1 MFLRSL
7 TLSGFKSFADT
18 TTLAFEPGVTVVVGP
33 NGSGKSNVVDAIAW
47 VLGAQGP
54 RTLRGQRMDDVVF
67 AGTDRR
73 TALGRALVTL
83 VIDNESQT
91 LPTQTAEVAITR
103 TLFRSGESEY
113 ALNGTPC
120 RLLDLQE
127 LLNDAGVGRQQHII
141 VAQGQITGVLA
152 ARPEER
158 RALIEE
164 AAGVLKFRRR
174 KERAERRLEGTE
186 ANVTRLVD
194 LQRELRRQLRPLE
207 RQATA
212 ARRHREI
219 SAELAG
225 LQLYNAGRR
234 LAAHHQAQSAS
245 DARRVDF
252 AAQQDAVAS
261 SIADIDRAID
271 DAQSQLAELTA
282 EPADRLSRVASL
294 SERARGLIGQTY
306 ERMRSVERE
315 RNALLDSDVV
325 VTLTDEHARVTAELA
340 SLDAAGVSA
349 AASVELAVGAK
360 SGVGDAGEVDEAA
373 ASAATEA
380 HREAEARLETA
391 AATLSRADEQQRNAA
406 EELQHWIGRF
416 EALAS
421 AVAAAR
427 TDSGIAVLDGVAG
440 VVGVL
445 DDLVTIDDGWEAA
458 AEAAADGALSAVVV
472 RDDSA
477 ASAALAALADGETN
491 GSVIS
496 LAKLGGAR
504 DPSRRNGK
512 PPSPAEPAG
521 EAVVRAAREPGASEH
536 GAQQRATAG
545 AGSAVSHLASWTEPA
560 GEFVRPHVQVVPDA
574 PQEHRAELEALLDAV
589 VGAAICVP
597 GDWSSAYD
605 RAMAARD
612 AGVMG
617 AAVDAV
623 FVTASGDR
631 FGPHRWRIGSTGPA
645 AATAALDVARARID
659 ELTHRQQAAAA
670 AWTSARRAHHA
681 ALEASREAQRTAENL
696 RRRAATAAAQQ
707 AARHQAFED
716 RAAAQEQR
724 RSVLSERLGTIARRL
739 KGHESSRAAASARLE
754 RAEAIVSGLDR
765 LALLLSER
773 RQRLDAE
780 AKRLRSRN
788 EARIELVRQ
797 LTERLD
803 ALRRERD
810 ADLSRQEHLRTE
822 LAALDVADAE
832 RRTKRDALVEMLR
845 TEFSADPAAALAAPP
860 PPLPDGVTAIA
871 HERTLRA
878 DLNRLGPVN
887 PLALSEYEA
896 ASERFEFVAT
906 QLADVRNSRRELHKV
921 IRAIDAEIVAT
932 FAAAF
937 EDVARNFAELFGTLF
952 PGGTGKLSLTDP
964 QELLTSGVELDVRP
978 AGKHIGR
985 LSLLSGGER
994 SLVALAYLFAVFRS
1008 RPSPFY
1014 VLDEVEAAL
1023 DDVNLQRFLD
1033 LVAEFRRESQLI
1045 IVSHQRRTMESA
1057 DVLYG
1062 VSMPPGGSSMVVSER
1077 PSHAAALVAADG
1089 PLGFDESSSELLGE
1103 PATTPG

>member
-18 TTLAFEPGVTVVVGP
+18 ATLTFEPGVTVVVGP

-54 RTLRGQRMDDVVF
+54 RALRGQRMDDVVF

-73 TALGRALVTL
+73 TALGRAQVTL

-141 VAQGQITGVLA
+141 VAQGQIEQVLA

-207 RQATA
+207 RQAAA
-212 ARRHREI
+212 ARRYQEI
-219 SAELAG
+219 SAELVE
-225 LQLYNAGRR
+225 LQLYNAGRE
-234 LAAHHQAQSAS
+234 LAAHQGAQRES
-245 DARRVDF
+245 DARRVTLT
-252 AAQQDAVAS
+252 AQQEAAAAS
-261 SIADIDRAID
+261 ISDIDGAID
-271 DAQSQLAELTA
+271 DAQSQLAQLTA
-282 EPADRLSRVASL
+282 EPADRLPRVVSL

-325 VTLTDEHARVTAELA
+325 VTLTDEHARVSAELA
-340 SLDAAGVSA
+340 DIDVASA
-349 AASVELAVGAK
+349 QAAS
-360 SGVGDAGEVDEAA
+360 SGDPADDAGSQTGDGADVHTAEQ
-373 ASAATEA
+373 A
-380 HREAEARLETA
+380 HAEAEERLA
-391 AATLSRADEQQRNAA
+391 AATASLSQADEHQRGTA

-427 TDSGIAVLDGVAG
+427 TDSGIAALDGVTG

-445 DDLVTIDDGWEAA
+445 GDLVTIEGGWEAA

-472 RDDSA
+472 RDDRA
-477 ASAALAALADGETN
+477 AAAALAALADGDSH

-496 LAKLGGAR
+496 LDKL
-504 DPSRRNGK
+504 P
-512 PPSPAEPAG
+512 
-521 EAVVRAAREPGASEH
+521 AAREPSRQA
-536 GAQQRATAG
+536 AG
-545 AGSAVSHLASWTEPA
+545 
-560 GEFVRPHVQVVPDA
+560 GEFVRPHLQVAADA
-574 PQEHRAELEALLDAV
+574 PDWCRNELEMLLDAV
-589 VGAAICVP
+589 VDEATCVP

-605 RAMAARD
+605 RALADRE
-612 AGVMG
+612 
-617 AAVDAV
+617 AV

-631 FGPHRWRIGSTGPA
+631 FGPRRWRIGSTGPA
-645 AATAALDVARARID
+645 AATAALDHARGRID
-659 ELTHRQQAAAA
+659 ELTHDHRQAAAA
-670 AWTSARRAHHA
+670 WASAQQAHGA
-681 ALEASREAQRTAENL
+681 ALDGFQQAQRAAEAL
-696 RRRAATAAAQQ
+696 RRRVAAAAARQAAQAQAAHERAAAQQ
-707 AARHQAFED
+707 
-716 RAAAQEQR
+716 QR
-724 RSVLSERLGTIARRL
+724 QSALAERLEAISQRL
-739 KGHESSRAAASARLE
+739 AGHQSSHAAASARLD
-754 RAEAIVSGLDR
+754 RAEVIVSALDR
-765 LALLLSER
+765 LALLLSQH
-773 RQRLDAE
+773 RQHLDAE
-780 AKRLRSRN
+780 ARHLRSRH
-788 EARIELVRQ
+788 EARTELVRQ

-803 ALRRERD
+803 ALRHERD
-810 ADLSRQEHLRTE
+810 AAAARQEQLRTE

-832 RRTKRDALVEMLR
+832 RRTKRDALISALR
-845 TEFSADPAAALAAPP
+845 EEFDADPATALAASP
-860 PPLPDGVTAIA
+860 PPLPDGVTASA
-871 HERTLRA
+871 HERALRA

-887 PLALSEYEA
+887 PLALSEYEE

-921 IRAIDAEIVAT
+921 IRAIDAEIIAT
-932 FAAAF
+932 FADAF
-937 EDVARNFAELFGTLF
+937 EDVARNFAELFSTLF
-952 PGGTGKLSLTDP
+952 PGGTGRLSLTDP
-964 QELLTSGVELDVRP
+964 EELLTCGVELDVRP
-978 AGKHIGR
+978 AGKRIGR

-1062 VSMPPGGSSMVVSER
+1062 VSMPPGGSSVVVSER
-1077 PSHAAALVAADG
+1077 PSQAAALIAAGGSPGSEG
-1089 PLGFDESSSELLGE
+1089 PPPERPESEQLESEHGRE
-1103 PATTPG
+1103 PATAPR

>member
-18 TTLAFEPGVTVVVGP
+18 ATLAFEPGVTVVVGP

-54 RTLRGQRMDDVVF
+54 RALRGQRMDDVVF

-73 TALGRALVTL
+73 TALGRAQVTL
-83 VIDNESQT
+83 VIDNESRT

-141 VAQGQITGVLA
+141 VAQGQIEQVLA

-212 ARRHREI
+212 ARRHQEL
-219 SAELAG
+219 SAELAE
-225 LQLYNAGRR
+225 LQLYNAGRE
-234 LAAHHQAQSAS
+234 LAAHQGAQSAS
-245 DARRVDF
+245 DARRVEF
-252 AAQQDAVAS
+252 AARQEAAAAS
-261 SIADIDRAID
+261 ISDIDGAID
-271 DAQSQLAELTA
+271 DAQSQLAQLTA
-282 EPADRLSRVASL
+282 EPADRLPRVVSL

-325 VTLTDEHARVTAELA
+325 VTLTDEHARVSAELA
-340 SLDAAGVSA
+340 EIDAAPVQD
-349 AASVELAVGAK
+349 ASSGDLPDETGANAV
-360 SGVGDAGEVDEAA
+360 DAGEAAGAAQSGPSPGGSGPGGDAAEAA
-373 ASAATEA
+373 AAMDTADAACA
-380 HREAEARLETA
+380 EAEERATA
-391 AATLSRADEQQRNAA
+391 AAAALSQADEHQRNAA

-427 TDSGIAVLDGVAG
+427 TDSGIAALDGADG

-445 DDLVTIDDGWEAA
+445 GDLVAIDDGWEAA

-477 ASAALAALADGETN
+477 AAAALAALADGDAS

-496 LAKLGGAR
+496 LGTL
-504 DPSRRNGK
+504 
-512 PPSPAEPAG
+512 PAG
-521 EAVVRAAREPGASEH
+521 PDPARRTGGSAPD
-536 GAQQRATAG
+536 AG
-545 AGSAVSHLASWTEPA
+545 AT
-560 GEFVRPHVQVVPDA
+560 GEFVRPHLRVAADA
-574 PQEHRAELEALLDAV
+574 PDWCRNELETLLDAI

-605 RAMAARD
+605 RALAER
-612 AGVMG
+612 
-617 AAVDAV
+617 DAV
-623 FVTASGDR
+623 FVTANGDR
-631 FGPHRWRIGSTGPA
+631 FGPRRWRIGSTGPA
-645 AATAALDVARARID
+645 AATAALDQARAQID
-659 ELTHRQQAAAA
+659 ELTNRHRQAAAA
-670 AWTSARRAHHA
+670 WSSAQQTHRT
-681 ALEASREAQRTAENL
+681 ALDALQQAQRTAETL
-696 RRRAATAAAQQ
+696 RRRAEAVAARQAAQAQ
-707 AARHQAFED
+707 ATED
-716 RAAAQEQR
+716 RAAAQQR
-724 RSVLSERLGTIARRL
+724 RRSALAERLQAISQRL
-739 KGHESSRAAASARLE
+739 AGHESSHAAASARLD
-754 RAEAIVSGLDR
+754 RAEVIVSGLDR
-765 LALLLSER
+765 LALLLSQR

-780 AKRLRSRN
+780 ARHLRSRH
-788 EARIELVRQ
+788 EARTELVRQ

-803 ALRRERD
+803 ALRHERD
-810 ADLSRQEHLRTE
+810 AAAARLEQLRTE

-832 RRTKRDALVEMLR
+832 RRTKRAALISALR
-845 TEFSADPAAALAAPP
+845 ADFDADPATALAASP
-860 PPLPDGVTAIA
+860 PPLPDGVTAAA
-871 HERTLRA
+871 HERALRA

-887 PLALSEYEA
+887 PLALSEYEE

-921 IRAIDAEIVAT
+921 IRAIDAEIMAT
-932 FAAAF
+932 FADAF

-952 PGGTGKLSLTDP
+952 PGGTGRLSLTDP
-964 QELLTSGVELDVRP
+964 EELLTCGVELDVRP
-978 AGKHIGR
+978 VGKRIGR

-1062 VSMPPGGSSMVVSER
+1062 VSMPPGGSSVVVSER
-1077 PSHAAALVAADG
+1077 PSQAAALIAAGGLPG
-1089 PLGFDESSSELLGE
+1089 PEESLPEQPEPEHGRE
-1103 PATTPG
+1103 PATAPR

>member
-7 TLSGFKSFADT
+7 TLAGFKSFAEAA
-18 TTLAFEPGVTVVVGP
+18 TLSFEPGVTVVVGP

-54 RTLRGQRMDDVVF
+54 RALRGQRMDDVVF

-73 TALGRALVTL
+73 TALGRAQVTL

-141 VAQGQITGVLA
+141 VAQGQITQVLA

-212 ARRHREI
+212 ARRHQEL
-219 SAELAG
+219 SAELAD
-225 LQLYNAGRR
+225 LRLYNAGRE
-234 LAAHHQAQSAS
+234 LAAYQQAQSAS
-245 DARRVDF
+245 DSRRTELG
-252 AAQQDAVAS
+252 AQQHAAAAS
-261 SIADIDRAID
+261 MSDIDGAID
-271 DAQSQLAELTA
+271 DAQSQLAQLTA
-282 EPADRLSRVASL
+282 EPSDRLSRVASL

-325 VTLTDEHARVTAELA
+325 ATLTDEHARVSAELA
-340 SLDAAGVSA
+340 ELDAAPGQTA
-349 AASVELAVGAK
+349 P
-360 SGVGDAGEVDEAA
+360 SGRPQGQADPGTGDAADADAA
-373 ASAATEA
+373 VQA
-380 HREAEARLETA
+380 HTEAEARLGA
-391 AATLSRADEQQRNAA
+391 AAAAMSDADERQRNAA

-427 TDSGIAVLDGVAG
+427 TDSGIAALDGVAG
-440 VVGVL
+440 VAGVL
-445 DDLVTIDDGWEAA
+445 GDLVTIDDGWEAA
-458 AEAAADGALSAVVV
+458 VEAAADGALSAAVV

-477 ASAALAALADGETN
+477 AAAALAALADREAS

-496 LAKLGGAR
+496 L
-504 DPSRRNGK
+504 DT
-512 PPSPAEPAG
+512 PPAAG
-521 EAVVRAAREPGASEH
+521 EQRPRDRALPDDVSPDDASPDDASPDEALTGDALAGDALPGDPLPS
-536 GAQQRATAG
+536 
-545 AGSAVSHLASWTEPA
+545 
-560 GEFVRPHVQVVPDA
+560 GELVRPHVQAAPDA
-574 PQEHRAELEALLDAV
+574 PEWCRAALETLLDAV
-589 VGAAICVP
+589 VGAAVCVP
-597 GDWSSAYD
+597 GDWRSAYD
-605 RAMAARD
+605 RALAARD
-612 AGVMG
+612 G
-617 AAVDAV
+617 AAV
-623 FVTASGDR
+623 FVTAGGDR
-631 FGPHRWRIGSTGPA
+631 FGPRRWRIGSTGPA
-645 AATAALDVARARID
+645 AATAALDQARTRID
-659 ELTHRQQAAAA
+659 ELTHDHREAAA
-670 AWTSARRAHHA
+670 AWTSAQSAHRA
-681 ALEASREAQRTAENL
+681 ALDAAQQAQRTAETL
-696 RRRAATAAAQQ
+696 RRRVATAAARQ
-707 AARHQAFED
+707 AAQAQASQD
-716 RAAAQEQR
+716 RAAAQQR
-724 RSVLSERLGTIARRL
+724 RRAALTERLEAISQRL
-739 KGHESSRAAASARLE
+739 AGHERSRAAASTRLA
-754 RAEAIVSGLDR
+754 RAEAIVSALDR
-765 LALLLSER
+765 LALLLSQR

-780 AKRLRSRN
+780 ARRLRSRH
-788 EARIELVRQ
+788 EARTELVRQ
-797 LTERLD
+797 LTQRLD
-803 ALRRERD
+803 ALRHEREAAAAAQEQLR
-810 ADLSRQEHLRTE
+810 AD

-832 RRTKRDALVEMLR
+832 RRTKRDAVITALR
-845 TEFSADPAAALAAPP
+845 TEFDAEPATALAAAP
-860 PPLPDGVTAIA
+860 PPLPDGVTASA

-896 ASERFEFVAT
+896 ASERFEFVAA
-906 QLADVRNSRRELHKV
+906 QLADVRDSRRELHKV

-932 FAAAF
+932 FAEAF

-952 PGGTGKLSLTDP
+952 PGGTGRLSLTEP
-964 QELLTSGVELDVRP
+964 EELLTTGVELDVRP
-978 AGKHIGR
+978 AGKRVGR

-1062 VSMPPGGSSMVVSER
+1062 VSMPPGGSSVVISER
-1077 PSHAAALVAADG
+1077 PERAA
-1089 PLGFDESSSELLGE
+1089 ELLGE
-1103 PATTPG
+1103 PASAQAAESAPASSAEHATAPR

>member
-1 MFLRSL
+1 M
-7 TLSGFKSFADT
+7 
-18 TTLAFEPGVTVVVGP
+18 LAFEPGVTVVVGP
-33 NGSGKSNVVDAIAW
+33 NGSGKSNVVDGIAW

-54 RTLRGQRMDDVVF
+54 RALRGQRMDDVVF
-67 AGTDRR
+67 AGTERR
-73 TALGRALVTL
+73 AALGRAQVTL
-83 VIDNESQT
+83 VIDNESRT

-141 VAQGQITGVLA
+141 VAQGQIEQVLA

-207 RQATA
+207 RQADA
-212 ARRHREI
+212 ARRHREL
-219 SAELAG
+219 SAELAE
-225 LQLYNAGRR
+225 LQLYNAGRE
-234 LAAHHQAQSAS
+234 LAAHHQEQSAS
-245 DARRVDF
+245 ETRRAEF
-252 AAQQDAVAS
+252 AAQQEAVAA
-261 SIADIDRAID
+261 SISDIDGAVD
-271 DAQSQLAELTA
+271 EAQSQLTQLTA
-282 EPADRLSRVASL
+282 EPGDRLPRVASL

-306 ERMRSVERE
+306 ERLRSVERE

-325 VTLTDEHARVTAELA
+325 ATLTDEHARVSAELA
-340 SLDAAGVSA
+340 ELDAAPAESA
-349 AASVELAVGAK
+349 SSGAPQ
-360 SGVGDAGEVDEAA
+360 GETDPGADDDAA
-373 ASAATEA
+373 ASAAEEA
-380 HREAEARLETA
+380 RAEAEERLTAA
-391 AATLSRADEQQRNAA
+391 AATLSQADEHQRSAA

-427 TDSGIAVLDGVAG
+427 TDSGVAALEGVTG
-440 VVGVL
+440 IVGVL
-445 DDLVTIDDGWEAA
+445 GDLVTIDDGWEAA
-458 AEAAADGALSAVVV
+458 VEAAADGILSAVVV

-477 ASAALAALADGETN
+477 AAAALAALADADAS

-496 LAKLGGAR
+496 LGKLPAAAG
-504 DPSRRNGK
+504 PSG
-512 PPSPAEPAG
+512 PPEGPAHDAEPA
-521 EAVVRAAREPGASEH
+521 ARNAREPVSNDP
-536 GAQQRATAG
+536 
-545 AGSAVSHLASWTEPA
+545 VSHEPEKA
-560 GEFVRPHVQVVPDA
+560 GLEPSGEHVRPHVQVAAGAPSWCADA
-574 PQEHRAELEALLDAV
+574 LAALLDAV
-589 VGAAICVP
+589 VGDAICVP
-597 GDWSSAYD
+597 GDWSRAYD
-605 RAMAARD
+605 RALAARGSSD
-612 AGVMG
+612 T
-617 AAVDAV
+617 V
-623 FVTASGDR
+623 FVTAAGDR
-631 FGPHRWRIGSTGPA
+631 FGPRRWRIGSSGPA
-645 AATAALDVARARID
+645 AAAAALDHARAQID
-659 ELTHRQQAAAA
+659 ALTRDHRQAAAA
-670 AWTSARRAHHA
+670 WASAREAHRAA
-681 ALEASREAQRTAENL
+681 RDACEQAQRTAETL
-696 RRRAATAAAQQ
+696 RQRVAAAAARQ
-707 AARHQAFED
+707 AAQAQASQD
-716 RAAAQEQR
+716 RAAAQRRR
-724 RSVLSERLGTIARRL
+724 RSALTERLAAISQRL
-739 KGHESSRAAASARLE
+739 AGHESSRADASARLD
-754 RAEAIVSGLDR
+754 RAEVIVSGLDR
-765 LALLLSER
+765 LATLLSQR
-773 RQRLDAE
+773 RQHLDAE
-780 AKRLRSRN
+780 ARRLRSRH
-788 EARIELVRQ
+788 EARTELVRQ

-803 ALRRERD
+803 ALRHERD
-810 ADLSRQEHLRTE
+810 AAATRQEQLRTE

-832 RRTKRDALVEMLR
+832 RRTKRDALISVLR
-845 TEFSADPAAALAAPP
+845 ADFDADPATALAASP
-860 PPLPDGVTAIA
+860 PPLPDGVTAAA

-887 PLALSEYEA
+887 PLALSEYEE
-896 ASERFEFVAT
+896 ASERFEFVAA

-921 IRAIDAEIVAT
+921 IRAIDAEIIAT
-932 FAAAF
+932 FADAF

-952 PGGTGKLSLTDP
+952 PGGTGRLSLTDP
-964 QELLTSGVELDVRP
+964 EELLTCGVELDVRP
-978 AGKHIGR
+978 AGKRVGR

-1062 VSMPPGGSSMVVSER
+1062 VSMPPGGSSVVVSER
-1077 PSHAAALVAADG
+1077 PSQAAALIAAGG
-1089 PLGFDESSSELLGE
+1089 PPAAGEPRPEEPESEHGRE
-1103 PATTPG
+1103 PATAPR

>member
-18 TTLAFEPGVTVVVGP
+18 ATLTFEPGVTVVVGP

-54 RTLRGQRMDDVVF
+54 RALRGQRMDDVVF

-73 TALGRALVTL
+73 TALGRAQVTL
-83 VIDNESQT
+83 IIDNESQT
-91 LPTQTAEVAITR
+91 LPTQTAEAAITR

-141 VAQGQITGVLA
+141 VAQGQIEQVLA

-174 KERAERRLEGTE
+174 KERAERRLESTE

-212 ARRHREI
+212 ARRHQEI
-219 SAELAG
+219 SAELVEV
-225 LQLYNAGRR
+225 QLYNAGRE
-234 LAAHHQAQSAS
+234 LAAHQEAQSTS
-245 DARRVDF
+245 DARRVTF
-252 AAQQDAVAS
+252 AARQEAAAAS
-261 SIADIDRAID
+261 ISDIDGAID
-271 DAQSQLAELTA
+271 DAQSQLAQLSA
-282 EPADRLSRVASL
+282 EPADRLPRAVSL

-325 VTLTDEHARVTAELA
+325 ATLTDEHARVSAELA
-340 SLDAAGVSA
+340 EIDAAPA
-349 AASVELAVGAK
+349 QAVPSK
-360 SGVGDAGEVDEAA
+360 EQPDEASLETGDDA
-373 ASAATEA
+373 AVNAAEEA
-380 HREAEARLETA
+380 RAGAEARLAAA
-391 AATLSRADEQQRNAA
+391 AATLSQADEHQRGAA

-427 TDSGIAVLDGVAG
+427 TDSGIAALDGVAG

-445 DDLVTIDDGWEAA
+445 DDLVTVDGGWEAA
-458 AEAAADGALSAVVV
+458 VEAAADGAMSAVVV

-477 ASAALAALADGETN
+477 AAAALAVLADGDTS
-491 GSVIS
+491 GAVIS
-496 LAKLGGAR
+496 LDKL
-504 DPSRRNGK
+504 P
-512 PPSPAEPAG
+512 
-521 EAVVRAAREPGASEH
+521 AARESSRQA
-536 GAQQRATAG
+536 AD
-545 AGSAVSHLASWTEPA
+545 
-560 GEFVRPHVQVVPDA
+560 GEFVRPHLQVAADA
-574 PQEHRAELEALLDAV
+574 PEWCRNELETLLDAV

-605 RAMAARD
+605 RAQADR
-612 AGVMG
+612 
-617 AAVDAV
+617 DAV
-623 FVTASGDR
+623 FVTANGDR
-631 FGPHRWRIGSTGPA
+631 FGPRRWRIGSTGPA
-645 AATAALDVARARID
+645 AATAALDHARGRID
-659 ELTHRQQAAAA
+659 ELTHDHRQAATAWASAQQA
-670 AWTSARRAHHA
+670 HGA
-681 ALEASREAQRTAENL
+681 ALDAFQQAQRTAETL
-696 RRRAATAAAQQ
+696 RRRIATAAARQSAQVQ
-707 AARHQAFED
+707 AAHD
-716 RAAAQEQR
+716 RAAAQQQR
-724 RSVLSERLGTIARRL
+724 RSALAERLGAISQRL
-739 KGHESSRAAASARLE
+739 AGHESSHAAAVARLD
-754 RAEAIVSGLDR
+754 RAEVIVSGLDR
-765 LALLLSER
+765 LAQLLSQH

-780 AKRLRSRN
+780 ARHLRSRH
-788 EARIELVRQ
+788 EARTELIRQ

-803 ALRRERD
+803 ALRHERD
-810 ADLSRQEHLRTE
+810 AAASRQEQSRTE

-832 RRTKRDALVEMLR
+832 RRTKRDALISALR
-845 TEFSADPAAALAAPP
+845 ADFDADPAMALAASPP
-860 PPLPDGVTAIA
+860 RLPEGVTASA
-871 HERTLRA
+871 HERALRA

-887 PLALSEYEA
+887 PLALSEYEE
-896 ASERFEFVAT
+896 ASERFEFVAA

-921 IRAIDAEIVAT
+921 IRAIDAEIIAT
-932 FAAAF
+932 FADAF
-937 EDVARNFAELFGTLF
+937 EDVARNFAQLFSTLF
-952 PGGTGKLSLTDP
+952 PGGTGRLSLTDP
-964 QELLTSGVELDVRP
+964 EELLACGVELDVRP
-978 AGKHIGR
+978 AGKRIGR

-1062 VSMPPGGSSMVVSER
+1062 VSMPPGGSSVVVSER
-1077 PSHAAALVAADG
+1077 PSQAAALIAAGGSPG
-1089 PLGFDESSSELLGE
+1089 PDEPMAEQPPSEYGRE
-1103 PATTPG
+1103 PATAPR

>member
-33 NGSGKSNVVDAIAW
+33 NGSGKSNVVDAISW

-83 VIDNESQT
+83 VIDNESRT

-127 LLNDAGVGRQQHII
+127 LLNDAGVGRQQHIV
-141 VAQGQITGVLA
+141 VAQGQITQVLA

-225 LQLYNAGRR
+225 LQLYNAGRQ
-234 LAAHHQAQSAS
+234 LAASYQAQSAS
-245 DARRVDF
+245 DARRVNF

-261 SIADIDRAID
+261 SIADIDRVID

-315 RNALLDSDVV
+315 RNSLLDSDVV
-325 VTLTDEHARVTAELA
+325 ATLTDEHARVSAELTA
-340 SLDAAGVSA
+340 LDAAAVSSA
-349 AASVELAVGAK
+349 PSAGLAEQTH
-360 SGVGDAGEVDEAA
+360 SGVGADTEVDEVA
-373 ASAATEA
+373 ASAADQD
-380 HREAEARLETA
+380 HREAEARLEA
-391 AATLSRADEQQRNAA
+391 AAASLSQADEQQRNAA

-427 TDSGIAVLDGVAG
+427 TDSGAAALDGVAG
-440 VVGVL
+440 VVGAL
-445 DDLVTIDDGWEAA
+445 GELVIIDDGWEAA
-458 AEAAADGALSAVVV
+458 AEAAADGSLSAVVV
-472 RDDSA
+472 RDDDA
-477 ASAALAALADGETN
+477 AVAALAALADTDAS

-496 LAKLGGAR
+496 LSNLPAAH
-504 DPSRRNGK
+504 DPGR
-512 PPSPAEPAG
+512 PAESSS
-521 EAVVRAAREPGASEH
+521 PGAIEE
-536 GAQQRATAG
+536 
-545 AGSAVSHLASWTEPA
+545 L
-560 GEFVRPHVQVVPDA
+560 VRPHIQVAPDA
-574 PQEHRAELEALLDAV
+574 PEWCRDQLGRLLDAV
-589 VGAAICVP
+589 VGAAICVA

-605 RAMAARD
+605 RVLAARTAD
-612 AGVMG
+612 
-617 AAVDAV
+617 DAV
-623 FVTASGDR
+623 FVTSSGDR

-645 AATAALDVARARID
+645 AATAALDVARVRID
-659 ELTHRQQAAAA
+659 ELTHHQQAAAA
-670 AWTSARRAHHA
+670 AWTSAQQAHQA
-681 ALEASREAQRTAENL
+681 AFESSREAQRTAENL

-707 AARHQAFED
+707 AERIQAFED

-724 RSVLSERLGTIARRL
+724 RSVLSERLGTIERRL
-739 KGHESSRAAASARLE
+739 RGHESSRAAASARLE

-810 ADLSRQEHLRTE
+810 AALSRQEHLRTE
-822 LAALDVADAE
+822 LAALDVADVE

-1062 VSMPPGGSSMVVSER
+1062 VSMPPGGSSVVVSER
-1077 PSHAAALVAADG
+1077 PEHAAALVAADG

>member
-18 TTLAFEPGVTVVVGP
+18 ATLAFEPGVTVVVGP

-54 RTLRGQRMDDVVF
+54 RALRGQRMDDVVF

-73 TALGRALVTL
+73 AALGRAQVTL

-141 VAQGQITGVLA
+141 VAQGQIEQVLA

-186 ANVTRLVD
+186 ANVTRLTD

-212 ARRHREI
+212 ARRHREL
-219 SAELAG
+219 SAELAE
-225 LQLYNAGRR
+225 LQLYNAGRE

-245 DARRVDF
+245 DAQRVEF
-252 AAQQDAVAS
+252 AAQQEAAAAS
-261 SIADIDRAID
+261 ISDIDGAID
-271 DAQSQLAELTA
+271 DAQSQLAQLTA
-282 EPADRLSRVASL
+282 EPADRLPRVASL

-325 VTLTDEHARVTAELA
+325 ATLTDEHARVSAELA
-340 SLDAAGVSA
+340 ELDVTLAQHSATGVPPDDEDAEAGASAEVDRAAADAA
-349 AASVELAVGAK
+349 
-360 SGVGDAGEVDEAA
+360 EAA
-373 ASAATEA
+373 
-380 HREAEARLETA
+380 RGEAEERLETA
-391 AATLSRADEQQRNAA
+391 AAALSQADEHQRDAA

-427 TDSGIAVLDGVAG
+427 TDSGISVLDGVAG
-440 VVGVL
+440 VIGVL
-445 DDLVTIDDGWEAA
+445 SDLVTIDDGWEAA

-472 RDDSA
+472 RDDGA
-477 ASAALAALADGETN
+477 ASAALAALADGDAS

-496 LAKLGGAR
+496 LDQL
-504 DPSRRNGK
+504 P
-512 PPSPAEPAG
+512 
-521 EAVVRAAREPGASEH
+521 AARGPS
-536 GAQQRATAG
+536 
-545 AGSAVSHLASWTEPA
+545 LPA
-560 GEFVRPHVQVVPDA
+560 DTPSGPGEFVRPHVQVAPDA
-574 PQEHRAELEALLDAV
+574 PEWCRSQIGTLLDAI

-605 RAMAARD
+605 RALAAHEENE
-612 AGVMG
+612 
-617 AAVDAV
+617 AV
-623 FVTASGDR
+623 FVTAGGDR
-631 FGPHRWRIGSTGPA
+631 FGPRLWRIGSTGPA
-645 AATAALDVARARID
+645 AATAALDQARARID
-659 ELTHRQQAAAA
+659 ELTHDHRQAAAA
-670 AWTSARRAHHA
+670 WASAQQVHRAA
-681 ALEASREAQRTAENL
+681 SEAFAQARRTAETL
-696 RRRAATAAAQQ
+696 RHRVVTGEARQAAQAQ
-707 AARHQAFED
+707 ASQD
-716 RAAAQEQR
+716 RAAAQQQR
-724 RSVLSERLGTIARRL
+724 RTALTERLRAISQRL
-739 KGHESSRAAASARLE
+739 AGHESSRAAAAARLDRIE
-754 RAEAIVSGLDR
+754 VVVSGLDR
-765 LALLLSER
+765 LAQLLSQR
-773 RQRLDAE
+773 RQRLEAE
-780 AKRLRSRN
+780 ERHLRSRQG
-788 EARIELVRQ
+788 ARTELVRQ

-803 ALRRERD
+803 ALRHERD
-810 ADLSRQEHLRTE
+810 TAGARREQLRTE

-832 RRTKRDALVEMLR
+832 RRTKRDALISMLR
-845 TEFSADPAAALAAPP
+845 ADFAADPATAIAASP
-860 PPLPDGVTAIA
+860 PPLPDGVTAAA

-878 DLNRLGPVN
+878 DLHRLGPVN

-896 ASERFEFVAT
+896 ASERFEFVAA
-906 QLADVRNSRRELHKV
+906 QLTDVRNSRRELHKV
-921 IRAIDAEIVAT
+921 IRAIDAEIIAT
-932 FAAAF
+932 FAEAF
-937 EDVARNFAELFGTLF
+937 EDVARNFVELFGTLF
-952 PGGTGKLSLTDP
+952 PGGTGRLSLTDP
-964 QELLTSGVELDVRP
+964 EELLTCGVELDVRP
-978 AGKHIGR
+978 AGKRVGR

-1062 VSMPPGGSSMVVSER
+1062 VSMPPGGSSVVVSER
-1077 PSHAAALVAADG
+1077 PSQAAALIAAGELSG
-1089 PLGFDESSSELLGE
+1089 PERPETEHRRE
-1103 PATTPG
+1103 PATAPR

>member
-7 TLSGFKSFADT
+7 TLSGFKSFADAA
-18 TTLAFEPGVTVVVGP
+18 TLAFEPGVTVVVGP

-54 RTLRGQRMDDVVF
+54 RALRGQRMDDVVF
-67 AGTDRR
+67 AGTERR
-73 TALGRALVTL
+73 TALGRAQVTL

-141 VAQGQITGVLA
+141 VAQGQIEQVLA

-212 ARRHREI
+212 ARRHRELT
-219 SAELAG
+219 AELAE
-225 LQLYNAGRR
+225 LQLYNAGRE

-245 DARRVDF
+245 DARRIEF
-252 AAQQDAVAS
+252 ATHQEAAAAS
-261 SIADIDRAID
+261 ISDIDGAID
-271 DAQSQLAELTA
+271 GAQSQLAQLTA
-282 EPADRLSRVASL
+282 EPGDRLPRVASL

-325 VTLTDEHARVTAELA
+325 VTLTDEHARVSAELA
-340 SLDAAGVSA
+340 ELDTAARQAEPPEAPPDETGAEAGASAEADSAAVDAAEESQA
-349 AASVELAVGAK
+349 
-360 SGVGDAGEVDEAA
+360 
-373 ASAATEA
+373 
-380 HREAEARLETA
+380 EAEARLGTA
-391 AATLSRADEQQRNAA
+391 AAALSQADEHQRSAA

-427 TDSGIAVLDGVAG
+427 TDSGISVLDGVAG

-445 DDLVTIDDGWEAA
+445 GDLVTVDDGWEAA

-472 RDDSA
+472 RDDRA
-477 ASAALAALADGETN
+477 AAAALAALADSDAS

-496 LAKLGGAR
+496 LGKLPTVHDQGRWAGE
-504 DPSRRNGK
+504 
-512 PPSPAEPAG
+512 SPQEAEPAG
-521 EAVVRAAREPGASEH
+521 E
-536 GAQQRATAG
+536 
-545 AGSAVSHLASWTEPA
+545 L
-560 GEFVRPHVQVVPDA
+560 VRPHVQVAPDA
-574 PQEHRAELEALLDAV
+574 PAWCRSELGRLLDAI
-589 VGAAICVP
+589 VGVAICVP

-605 RAMAARD
+605 RALAARD
-612 AGVMG
+612 TGE
-617 AAVDAV
+617 AV

-631 FGPHRWRIGSTGPA
+631 FGPRRWRIGSAGPA
-645 AATAALDVARARID
+645 AATAALDQARVRID
-659 ELTHRQQAAAA
+659 ELTHDHRQAAAA
-670 AWTSARRAHHA
+670 WASAQQAHRAA
-681 ALEASREAQRTAENL
+681 FDAFEQAQRTAETL
-696 RRRAATAAAQQ
+696 RRRIATAAATQ
-707 AARHQAFED
+707 AVQAQASLD
-716 RAAAQEQR
+716 RAAAQQQR
-724 RSVLSERLGTIARRL
+724 RSALNERLGAISQRL
-739 KGHESSRAAASARLE
+739 AGHESSRTAASARLD
-754 RAEAIVSGLDR
+754 RAETIVSGLER
-765 LALLLSER
+765 LALMLLQR
-773 RQRLDAE
+773 RRRLDVE
-780 AKRLRSRN
+780 ARHLRSRH
-788 EARIELVRQ
+788 EARTELVRQ
-797 LTERLD
+797 LTERLEV
-803 ALRRERD
+803 LRHERD
-810 ADLSRQEHLRTE
+810 AAAARQEQLRTE

-832 RRTKRDALVEMLR
+832 RRTKRDALISVLR
-845 TEFSADPAAALAAPP
+845 ADFDADPATALAASP
-860 PPLPDGVTAIA
+860 PPLPDGVAA
-871 HERTLRA
+871 SVHERTLRA

-896 ASERFEFVAT
+896 ASERFEFVAA

-932 FAAAF
+932 FAQAF
-937 EDVARNFAELFGTLF
+937 EDVARNFADLFSTLF
-952 PGGTGKLSLTDP
+952 PGGAGSLSLTDP
-964 QELLTSGVELDVRP
+964 QELLACGVELDVRP
-978 AGKHIGR
+978 AGKRIGR

-1045 IVSHQRRTMESA
+1045 VVSHQRRTMESA

-1062 VSMPPGGSSMVVSER
+1062 VSMPPGGSSVVVSEQ
-1077 PSHAAALVAADG
+1077 P
-1089 PLGFDESSSELLGE
+1089 SSEHSRE
-1103 PATTPG
+1103 PATAPR

>member
-1 MFLRSL
+1 MYLRSL
-7 TLSGFKSFADT
+7 TLSGFKSFADA
-18 TTLAFEPGVTVVVGP
+18 TTLTFESGVTVVVGP

-54 RTLRGQRMDDVVF
+54 RMLRGQRMDDVVF

-73 TALGRALVTL
+73 TALGRAQVTL

-141 VAQGQITGVLA
+141 VAQGQITHVLA

-158 RALIEE
+158 RVLIEE

-207 RQATA
+207 RQAEA
-212 ARRHREI
+212 ARRHREL
-219 SAELAG
+219 SAELAEVR
-225 LQLYNAGRR
+225 LYNAGRE
-234 LAAHHQAQSAS
+234 LAGYRQAQSAS
-245 DARRVDF
+245 DGRRSELATGQEAAATAITEVDAAME
-252 AAQQDAVAS
+252 AAQG
-261 SIADIDRAID
+261 
-271 DAQSQLAELTA
+271 QLAQLTG
-282 EPADRLSRVASL
+282 EPDHRLTRVASL

-315 RNALLDSDVV
+315 RSALLDSDVV
-325 VTLTDEHARVTAELA
+325 ATLTDEHARVSAELA
-340 SLDAAGVSA
+340 ELDAASA
-349 AASVELAVGAK
+349 PTAASASQVLRDGTAVGADDTAPR
-360 SGVGDAGEVDEAA
+360 DADEPDAAEAEAA
-373 ASAATEA
+373 EAAHA
-380 HREAEARLETA
+380 EAEARLEAA
-391 AATLSRADEQQRNAA
+391 AATLSQADEQQRAAA

-427 TDSGIAVLDGVAG
+427 TDSGMSVLDGATG

-445 DDLVTIDDGWEAA
+445 SDLVTIDEGWEAA
-458 AEAAADGALSAVVV
+458 AEAAADGALGAVVV
-472 RDDSA
+472 RDDA
-477 ASAALAALADGETN
+477 AAAAALAALDDADASGT
-491 GSVIS
+491 VIS
-496 LAKLGGAR
+496 LST
-504 DPSRRNGK
+504 P
-512 PPSPAEPAG
+512 PAG
-521 EAVVRAAREPGASEH
+521 HDLSSDQDAA
-536 GAQQRATAG
+536 
-545 AGSAVSHLASWTEPA
+545 A
-560 GEFVRPHVQVVPDA
+560 GEFVRPHVQVASDA
-574 PQEHRAELEALLDAV
+574 PDECRAGLGTLLDGV
-589 VGAAICVP
+589 IGAAICVP
-597 GDWSSAYD
+597 GDWTSAYD
-605 RAMAARD
+605 RALAARN
-612 AGVMG
+612 AGDMG
-617 AAVDAV
+617 GTV

-631 FGPHRWRIGSTGPA
+631 FGPRRWRIGSSGPA
-645 AATAALDVARARID
+645 AATAALDQARARID
-659 ELTHRQQAAAA
+659 ELTQRQ
-670 AWTSARRAHHA
+670 
-681 ALEASREAQRTAENL
+681 
-696 RRRAATAAAQQ
+696 RRAAEEWTTAQQ
-707 AARHQAFED
+707 AHRVALDASQQAQRAAEALRQRIATAAVRQAAQAQAIED
-716 RAAAQEQR
+716 RAAAQRQR
-724 RSVLSERLGTIARRL
+724 RTALAERLRVISQRL
-739 KGHESSRAAASARLE
+739 AGHEHARTAAAARLE
-754 RAEAIVSGLDR
+754 RAEAVASALDR
-765 LALLLSER
+765 LAQALSQH

-780 AKRLRSRN
+780 ARRLRSRQD
-788 EARIELVRQ
+788 ARTELVRQ
-797 LTERLD
+797 LTRRLD

-810 ADLSRQEHLRTE
+810 AASAQQEQVRAE

-832 RRTKRDALVEMLR
+832 RRTKRDALVETLQS
-845 TEFSADPAAALAAPP
+845 EFGAEPEAALAAPSP
-860 PPLPDGVTAIA
+860 TLPEGVTARA
-871 HERTLRA
+871 HERTLQA
-878 DLNRLGPVN
+878 DLRRMGPVN

-896 ASERFEFVAT
+896 ASERFEFVAA

-932 FAAAF
+932 FAEAF

-952 PGGTGKLSLTDP
+952 PGGTGRLTLTDP
-964 QELLTSGVELDVRP
+964 EELLTTGVELDVRP
-978 AGKHIGR
+978 AGKRVGR

-1062 VSMPPGGSSMVVSER
+1062 VSMPPGGTSVVVSER
-1077 PSHAAALVAADG
+1077 PEDAAALVAEG
-1089 PLGFDESSSELLGE
+1089 RPESSEHSSTALGE
-1103 PATTPG
+1103 RLAMQP

>member
-18 TTLAFEPGVTVVVGP
+18 ATLTFEPGVTVVVGP

-54 RTLRGQRMDDVVF
+54 RALRGQRMDDVVF

-73 TALGRALVTL
+73 TALGRAQVTL

-91 LPTQTAEVAITR
+91 LPTQSAEAAITR

-141 VAQGQITGVLA
+141 VAQGQITQVLA

-212 ARRHREI
+212 ARRHQELTV
-219 SAELAG
+219 ELAE
-225 LQLYNAGRR
+225 LQLYNAGRE
-234 LAAHHQAQSAS
+234 LAAYTEAQSAS
-245 DARRVDF
+245 DARRTTF
-252 AAQQDAVAS
+252 AARQEAAAA
-261 SIADIDRAID
+261 SIADVDGSIDA
-271 DAQSQLAELTA
+271 AQSQLARLSA
-282 EPADRLSRVASL
+282 EPADRLPRVVSL

-306 ERMRSVERE
+306 ERMRSVERG

-325 VTLTDEHARVTAELA
+325 VTLTDEHARVSAELA
-340 SLDAAGVSA
+340 ELDAAAQPAEPSADVSDGTGPRIDGAEDVRDAATADAEAACAEAEERA
-349 AASVELAVGAK
+349 AA
-360 SGVGDAGEVDEAA
+360 AA
-373 ASAATEA
+373 AA
-380 HREAEARLETA
+380 
-391 AATLSRADEQQRNAA
+391 LSQADGHQRSAA

-427 TDSGIAVLDGVAG
+427 TDSGIAALDGVAG

-445 DDLVTIDDGWEAA
+445 GDLVTIDEGWEAA
-458 AEAAADGALSAVVV
+458 AEAAADGALSVVVV

-477 ASAALAALADGETN
+477 AAVALAAFADGDTN
-491 GSVIS
+491 G
-496 LAKLGGAR
+496 
-504 DPSRRNGK
+504 
-512 PPSPAEPAG
+512 
-521 EAVVRAAREPGASEH
+521 AVVSLDKLPAAREPGPA
-536 GAQQRATAG
+536 AAG
-545 AGSAVSHLASWTEPA
+545 
-560 GEFVRPHVQVVPDA
+560 GELVRPHLQVAADA
-574 PQEHRAELEALLDAV
+574 PDWCRNQLEGLLDAV
-589 VGAAICVP
+589 IGAAICVR

-605 RAMAARD
+605 RALADRD
-612 AGVMG
+612 AV
-617 AAVDAV
+617 V
-623 FVTASGDR
+623 VTSSGDR
-631 FGPHRWRIGSTGPA
+631 FGPQRWRIGTTGPA
-645 AATAALDVARARID
+645 AATAALDQARAQID
-659 ELTHRQQAAAA
+659 ELTHRHRQAAASWSA
-670 AWTSARRAHHA
+670 AQKTHRA
-681 ALEASREAQRTAENL
+681 ALDAAQQAQRSAETL
-696 RRRAATAAAQQ
+696 RRRAEAAAARQ
-707 AARHQAFED
+707 AAQAQATED
-716 RAAAQEQR
+716 RAAALQQR
-724 RSVLSERLGTIARRL
+724 RSTLAERLETISQRL
-739 KGHESSRAAASARLE
+739 AGHESSRATASAQLD
-754 RAEAIVSGLDR
+754 RAEVIVSGLDR
-765 LALLLSER
+765 LALLLSQR

-780 AKRLRSRN
+780 ARHLRSRY
-788 EARIELVRQ
+788 EARTELVRQ

-803 ALRRERD
+803 ALRHERD
-810 ADLSRQEHLRTE
+810 AAASRLEQLRTE

-832 RRTKRDALVEMLR
+832 RRTKRDALISALR
-845 TEFSADPAAALAAPP
+845 ADFNADPATALAASPP
-860 PPLPDGVTAIA
+860 LLPDGVTAAA
-871 HERTLRA
+871 HERALRA

-887 PLALSEYEA
+887 PLALSEYEE
-896 ASERFEFVAT
+896 ASERFEFVDA
-906 QLADVRNSRRELHKV
+906 QLTDVRNSRRELHKV
-921 IRAIDAEIVAT
+921 IRAIDAEIMAT
-932 FAAAF
+932 FADAF

-952 PGGTGKLSLTDP
+952 PGGTGRLTLTDP
-964 QELLTSGVELDVRP
+964 DELLTCGVELDVRP
-978 AGKHIGR
+978 AGKRIGR

-1062 VSMPPGGSSMVVSER
+1062 VSMPPGGSSVVVSER
-1077 PSHAAALVAADG
+1077 PSEAAALIAAG
-1089 PLGFDESSSELLGE
+1089 GSPEREESSPEQSEPEHGRE
-1103 PATTPG
+1103 PATAPR

>member
-18 TTLAFEPGVTVVVGP
+18 ATLTFEPGVTVVVGP

-54 RTLRGQRMDDVVF
+54 RALRGQRMDDVVF

-73 TALGRALVTL
+73 TALGRAQVTL
-83 VIDNESQT
+83 VIDNESRT

-141 VAQGQITGVLA
+141 VAQGQIEQVLA

-186 ANVTRLVD
+186 ANVTRLTD

-212 ARRHREI
+212 ARRHREL
-219 SAELAG
+219 SAELAE
-225 LQLYNAGRR
+225 LQLYNAGRE
-234 LAAHHQAQSAS
+234 LAAHHQAQGVS
-245 DARRVDF
+245 DARRMEF
-252 AAQQDAVAS
+252 AAQQEAAVAAIS
-261 SIADIDRAID
+261 DIDGAID
-271 DAQSQLAELTA
+271 DAQSQLAQLTA
-282 EPADRLSRVASL
+282 EPTDRLPRVASL

-325 VTLTDEHARVTAELA
+325 ATLADEHARVSAELA
-340 SLDAAGVSA
+340 ELDAAPAQESATEVSPDDADSEAGAGAEVDSA
-349 AASVELAVGAK
+349 AAEAAHAEAETRL
-360 SGVGDAGEVDEAA
+360 EAA
-373 ASAATEA
+373 AAA
-380 HREAEARLETA
+380 
-391 AATLSRADEQQRNAA
+391 LSQADEHQRNAA

-427 TDSGIAVLDGVAG
+427 TDSGISVLDGAAG
-440 VVGVL
+440 VIGVL
-445 DDLVTIDDGWEAA
+445 GDLVTIDDGWEAA
-458 AEAAADGALSAVVV
+458 VEAAADGALSAVVV
-472 RDDSA
+472 RDDGA
-477 ASAALAALADGETN
+477 AAAALAVLADGDAS

-496 LAKLGGAR
+496 LGELPAAH
-504 DPSRRNGK
+504 DASR
-512 PPSPAEPAG
+512 PAG
-521 EAVVRAAREPGASEH
+521 GSSGPGES
-536 GAQQRATAG
+536 
-545 AGSAVSHLASWTEPA
+545 
-560 GEFVRPHVQVVPDA
+560 VRPHVRVAADA
-574 PQEHRAELEALLDAV
+574 PDWCRSQIATLLDAII
-589 VGAAICVP
+589 GAAIRVP

-605 RAMAARD
+605 RALAARED
-612 AGVMG
+612 G
-617 AAVDAV
+617 DAV

-631 FGPHRWRIGSTGPA
+631 FGPRRWRIGSTGPA
-645 AATAALDVARARID
+645 AATAALDQARVRID
-659 ELTHRQQAAAA
+659 ELTHDHRRAAASWA
-670 AWTSARRAHHA
+670 TAQQVHRA
-681 ALEASREAQRTAENL
+681 ALDAFQQAQRTSETL
-696 RRRAATAAAQQ
+696 RRRAATAEARQAAQAQ
-707 AARHQAFED
+707 ASQD
-716 RAAAQEQR
+716 RAAAQQQR
-724 RSVLSERLGTIARRL
+724 RSALTERLRAISQRL
-739 KGHESSRAAASARLE
+739 AGHESSRAAATDRLH
-754 RAEAIVSGLDR
+754 RAEIVVSGLDR
-765 LALLLSER
+765 LALLLSQR

-780 AKRLRSRN
+780 ARRLLSRH
-788 EARIELVRQ
+788 EARTELVRQ
-797 LTERLD
+797 LTERLE
-803 ALRRERD
+803 ALRHERD
-810 ADLSRQEHLRTE
+810 AAGARREQLRTE
-822 LAALDVADAE
+822 LADLDVADAE
-832 RRTKRDALVEMLR
+832 RRTKRDALISVLR
-845 TEFSADPAAALAAPP
+845 ADFAADPATALAASP
-860 PPLPDGVTAIA
+860 PPLPDGVTAAA
-871 HERTLRA
+871 HEQTLRA
-878 DLNRLGPVN
+878 DLDRLGPVN

-896 ASERFEFVAT
+896 ASDRFEFVAA
-906 QLADVRNSRRELHKV
+906 QLADVRNSRRELHRV
-921 IRAIDAEIVAT
+921 IRAIDAEIIAT
-932 FAAAF
+932 FAQAF

-952 PGGTGKLSLTDP
+952 PGGTGRLSLTDP
-964 QELLTSGVELDVRP
+964 EELLTCGVELDVRP
-978 AGKHIGR
+978 AGKRIGR

-1045 IVSHQRRTMESA
+1045 VVSHQRRTMESA

-1062 VSMPPGGSSMVVSER
+1062 VSMPPGGSSVVLSEQPEPQDR
-1077 PSHAAALVAADG
+1077 R
-1089 PLGFDESSSELLGE
+1089 E
-1103 PATTPG
+1103 PATAPR

>member
-18 TTLAFEPGVTVVVGP
+18 ATLAFEPGVTVVVGP

-54 RTLRGQRMDDVVF
+54 RALRGQRMDDVVF

-73 TALGRALVTL
+73 TALGRAEVTV

-141 VAQGQITGVLA
+141 VAQGQITQVLA

-207 RQATA
+207 RQAAA
-212 ARRHREI
+212 ARRHEEI
-219 SAELAG
+219 SAELSE
-225 LQLYNAGRR
+225 LQLYNAGRE
-234 LAAHHQAQSAS
+234 LAAHQGAQSAS
-245 DARRVDF
+245 DARRSEF
-252 AAQQDAVAS
+252 AAQQEAAAAS
-261 SIADIDRAID
+261 ISDIDGAID
-271 DAQSQLAELTA
+271 DAQSQLAQLTA
-282 EPADRLSRVASL
+282 EPADRLPRVVSL

-325 VTLTDEHARVTAELA
+325 ATLTDEHARVSAEIAELDAVPAQA
-340 SLDAAGVSA
+340 SANGDSPEGAGSVAGATADVDSA
-349 AASVELAVGAK
+349 AVDTADEARA
-360 SGVGDAGEVDEAA
+360 DAEERLEAA
-373 ASAATEA
+373 ASE
-380 HREAEARLETA
+380 
-391 AATLSRADEQQRNAA
+391 LSRADEHQRNAA

-427 TDSGIAVLDGVAG
+427 TDPGISALDGVAG

-445 DDLVTIDDGWEAA
+445 SDLVTTDDGWEAA

-472 RDDSA
+472 RDDGA
-477 ASAALAALADGETN
+477 AAAALAALADGDAS

-496 LAKLGGAR
+496 LDELPAAR
-504 DPSRRNGK
+504 DPSR
-512 PPSPAEPAG
+512 PAD
-521 EAVVRAAREPGASEH
+521 ASF
-536 GAQQRATAG
+536 Q
-545 AGSAVSHLASWTEPA
+545 P
-560 GEFVRPHVQVVPDA
+560 GEFVRPHIRVAPDA
-574 PQEHRAELEALLDAV
+574 PDWCRNQIGALLDAI
-589 VGAAICVP
+589 VGVAICVP
-597 GDWSSAYD
+597 GDWSSAYG
-605 RAMAARD
+605 RALAARE
-612 AGVMG
+612 GG
-617 AAVDAV
+617 DAV

-631 FGPHRWRIGSTGPA
+631 FGPRRWRIGSTGPA
-645 AATAALDVARARID
+645 AATAALDHARGRID
-659 ELTHRQQAAAA
+659 ELTRDHRQAAAA
-670 AWTSARRAHHA
+670 WASAQQAHGT
-681 ALEASREAQRTAENL
+681 ALDAFQQAQRTAETL
-696 RRRAATAAAQQ
+696 RRRVATAAARQ
-707 AARHQAFED
+707 AAQAQAAHD
-716 RAAAQEQR
+716 RAAAQQQR
-724 RSVLSERLGTIARRL
+724 RSALAERLGAISQRL
-739 KGHESSRAAASARLE
+739 AGHESSHAAASARLD
-754 RAEAIVSGLDR
+754 RAEVIVSGLDR
-765 LALLLSER
+765 LALLLSQH
-773 RQRLDAE
+773 RQRLDVE
-780 AKRLRSRN
+780 ARHLRSRH
-788 EARIELVRQ
+788 EARTELVRQ

-803 ALRRERD
+803 ALRHERD
-810 ADLSRQEHLRTE
+810 AAAARQEQSRTE

-832 RRTKRDALVEMLR
+832 RRTKRDALISALR
-845 TEFSADPAAALAAPP
+845 ADFNADPATALAASPP
-860 PPLPDGVTAIA
+860 TLPDGITASA
-871 HERTLRA
+871 HERALRA

-887 PLALSEYEA
+887 PLALSEYEE

-921 IRAIDAEIVAT
+921 IRAIDAEIIAT
-932 FAAAF
+932 FADAF
-937 EDVARNFAELFGTLF
+937 EDVARNFAELFSTLF
-952 PGGTGKLSLTDP
+952 PGGTGRLSLTDP
-964 QELLTSGVELDVRP
+964 EELLTCGVELDVRP
-978 AGKHIGR
+978 AGKRIGR

-1023 DDVNLQRFLD
+1023 DDANLQRFLD

-1045 IVSHQRRTMESA
+1045 VVSHQRRTMESA

-1062 VSMPPGGSSMVVSER
+1062 VSMPPGGSSVVVSER
-1077 PSHAAALVAADG
+1077 PSQAAALIAAGGSSGPEG
-1089 PLGFDESSSELLGE
+1089 PLSEQPPSEGGRE
-1103 PATTPG
+1103 PATAPR

>member
-91 LPTQTAEVAITR
+91 LPIQTAEVAITR

-225 LQLYNAGRR
+225 LQLYNAGRQ
-234 LAAHHQAQSAS
+234 LAASYQAQSAS
-245 DARRVDF
+245 DARQVDL

-261 SIADIDRAID
+261 SIDDIDRAID
-271 DAQSQLAELTA
+271 DAQSQLAELTE
-282 EPADRLSRVASL
+282 EPADRLPRVASL

-325 VTLTDEHARVTAELA
+325 ATLTDEHARVSAELTA
-340 SLDAAGVSA
+340 LDASGVSA
-349 AASVELAVGAK
+349 AGSVALAVGTK
-360 SGVGDAGEVDEAA
+360 SGAGDAAEFDESA

-380 HREAEARLETA
+380 HREAAARLETA

-406 EELQHWIGRF
+406 EERQHWIGRF

-427 TDSGIAVLDGVAG
+427 TDSGIAALDGVAG

-445 DDLVTIDDGWEAA
+445 GDLVIIDDGWEAA
-458 AEAAADGALSAVVV
+458 AEAAADGALSAVIV

-496 LAKLGGAR
+496 LAEPGGAR

-512 PPSPAEPAG
+512 PASPAEPAG
-521 EAVVRAAREPGASEH
+521 EAVVRAAREPGAREH
-536 GAQQRATAG
+536 GAQQRAAAG
-545 AGSAVSHLASWTEPA
+545 AGSAVSHLASWTGPA
-560 GEFVRPHVQVVPDA
+560 GEFVRPHVQVAPDA

-597 GDWSSAYD
+597 GDWSRAYD
-605 RAMAARD
+605 RALAARD

-617 AAVDAV
+617 VAADAA
-623 FVTASGDR
+623 FVTSSGDR

-659 ELTHRQQAAAA
+659 ELTLHQQAAAA
-670 AWTSARRAHHA
+670 AWTSARQAHQA
-681 ALEASREAQRTAENL
+681 AFDASREAQRTAENL
-696 RRRAATAAAQQ
+696 RRRAATAAAQH
-707 AARHQAFED
+707 AERIQAFED

-724 RSVLSERLGTIARRL
+724 RSALSERLRTIEGRL
-739 KGHESSRAAASARLE
+739 RGHESSRAAASARLE

-788 EARIELVRQ
+788 EARIELARQ

-810 ADLSRQEHLRTE
+810 AALSRQEHLRTE

-845 TEFSADPAAALAAPP
+845 TELSADPAAALAAPP
-860 PPLPDGVTAIA
+860 PPLPDGVTAIV

-878 DLNRLGPVN
+878 DLHRLGPVN

-937 EDVARNFAELFGTLF
+937 EDVARNFARLFGTLF
-952 PGGTGKLSLTDP
+952 PGGAGKLSLTDP

-1062 VSMPPGGSSMVVSER
+1062 VSMPPGGSSVVVSER
-1077 PSHAAALVAADG
+1077 PEHAAALVAADG
-1089 PLGFDESSSELLGE
+1089 PLGFGESGSSQLAE
-1103 PATTPG
+1103 PATTLG

>member
-18 TTLAFEPGVTVVVGP
+18 AMLTFEPGVTVVVGP

-54 RTLRGQRMDDVVF
+54 RALRGQRMDDVVF

-73 TALGRALVTL
+73 TALGRAQVTL

-141 VAQGQITGVLA
+141 VAQGQIEQVLA

-207 RQATA
+207 RQAAA
-212 ARRHREI
+212 ARRYQEI
-219 SAELAG
+219 SAELVE
-225 LQLYNAGRR
+225 LQLYNAGRE
-234 LAAHHQAQSAS
+234 LAAHQEAQRES
-245 DARRVDF
+245 DARRVTF
-252 AAQQDAVAS
+252 TAQQEAVAA
-261 SIADIDRAID
+261 SISDIDGAID
-271 DAQSQLAELTA
+271 DAQSQLAQLTA
-282 EPADRLSRVASL
+282 EPTDRLPRVVSL

-325 VTLTDEHARVTAELA
+325 VTLTDEHARVSAELA
-340 SLDAAGVSA
+340 DIDVASAQAASSGDPADDAGSQTGDGADVHTAEQAHAEAEERLASA
-349 AASVELAVGAK
+349 AAS
-360 SGVGDAGEVDEAA
+360 
-373 ASAATEA
+373 
-380 HREAEARLETA
+380 
-391 AATLSRADEQQRNAA
+391 LSQADEHQRGTA

-427 TDSGIAVLDGVAG
+427 TDSGIAALDGVTG

-445 DDLVTIDDGWEAA
+445 GDLVTIEGGWEAA

-472 RDDSA
+472 RDDTA
-477 ASAALAALADGETN
+477 AAAALAALADGDSH

-496 LAKLGGAR
+496 LDKL
-504 DPSRRNGK
+504 P
-512 PPSPAEPAG
+512 
-521 EAVVRAAREPGASEH
+521 AAREPSRQA
-536 GAQQRATAG
+536 AG
-545 AGSAVSHLASWTEPA
+545 
-560 GEFVRPHVQVVPDA
+560 GEFVRPHLQVAADA
-574 PQEHRAELEALLDAV
+574 PDWCRNELEMLLDAV
-589 VGAAICVP
+589 VDEATCVP

-605 RAMAARD
+605 RALADRE
-612 AGVMG
+612 
-617 AAVDAV
+617 AV

-631 FGPHRWRIGSTGPA
+631 FGPRRWRIGSTGPA
-645 AATAALDVARARID
+645 AATAALDHARGRID
-659 ELTHRQQAAAA
+659 ELTHDHRQAAAA
-670 AWTSARRAHHA
+670 WASAQQAHGA
-681 ALEASREAQRTAENL
+681 ALDGFQQAQRAAEAL
-696 RRRAATAAAQQ
+696 RRRVAAAAARQAAQAQAAHEQAAAQQ
-707 AARHQAFED
+707 
-716 RAAAQEQR
+716 QR
-724 RSVLSERLGTIARRL
+724 QSALAERLEAISQRL
-739 KGHESSRAAASARLE
+739 AGHQSSHAAASARLD
-754 RAEAIVSGLDR
+754 RAEVIVSALDR
-765 LALLLSER
+765 LALLLSQH

-780 AKRLRSRN
+780 ARHLRSRH
-788 EARIELVRQ
+788 EARTELVRQ

-803 ALRRERD
+803 ALRHERD
-810 ADLSRQEHLRTE
+810 AAAARQEQLRTE

-832 RRTKRDALVEMLR
+832 RRTKRDALISALR
-845 TEFSADPAAALAAPP
+845 EEFDADPATALAASP
-860 PPLPDGVTAIA
+860 PPLPDGVTASA
-871 HERTLRA
+871 HERALRA

-887 PLALSEYEA
+887 PLALSEYEE

-932 FAAAF
+932 FADAF
-937 EDVARNFAELFGTLF
+937 EDVARNFAELFSTLF
-952 PGGTGKLSLTDP
+952 PGGTGRLSLTDP
-964 QELLTSGVELDVRP
+964 EELLTCGVELDVRP
-978 AGKHIGR
+978 AGKRIGR

-1062 VSMPPGGSSMVVSER
+1062 VSMPPGGSSVVVSER
-1077 PSHAAALVAADG
+1077 PSQAAALIAAGGAPG
-1089 PLGFDESSSELLGE
+1089 PEEPLPEQPESEQLDSEHGRE
-1103 PATTPG
+1103 PATAPR

>member
-1 MFLRSL
+1 VFLRSL

-18 TTLAFEPGVTVVVGP
+18 ATLTFEPGVTVVVGP

-54 RTLRGQRMDDVVF
+54 RALRGQRMDDVVF

-73 TALGRALVTL
+73 TALGRAQVTL
-83 VIDNESQT
+83 VVDNESRT

-141 VAQGQITGVLA
+141 VAQGQIEQVLA

-212 ARRHREI
+212 ARRHQEI
-219 SAELAG
+219 SAELAE
-225 LQLYNAGRR
+225 LQLYNAGRE
-234 LAAHHQAQSAS
+234 LAAHQGAQSAS
-245 DARRVDF
+245 DARRVEF
-252 AAQQDAVAS
+252 AAQQDAAAAS
-261 SIADIDRAID
+261 ISDIDGAID
-271 DAQSQLAELTA
+271 DAQSQLAQLTA
-282 EPADRLSRVASL
+282 EPADRLPRVASL

-325 VTLTDEHARVTAELA
+325 VTLTDEHARVSAELA
-340 SLDAAGVSA
+340 DIDAAPA
-349 AASVELAVGAK
+349 QTAL
-360 SGVGDAGEVDEAA
+360 SGEPPDEAA
-373 ASAATEA
+373 SETGDDAAADAAEEA
-380 HREAEARLETA
+380 RDEAEARLA
-391 AATLSRADEQQRNAA
+391 AAAAALSQADEHQRSAA

-427 TDSGIAVLDGVAG
+427 TDSGIAALDGVDG

-445 DDLVTIDDGWEAA
+445 GDLVTIDDGWEAA
-458 AEAAADGALSAVVV
+458 AEAAADGALAAVVV

-477 ASAALAALADGETN
+477 AAAALAALADGDTS

-496 LAKLGGAR
+496 LDKLPTAH
-504 DPSRRNGK
+504 
-512 PPSPAEPAG
+512 EPN
-521 EAVVRAAREPGASEH
+521 RQAAD
-536 GAQQRATAG
+536 
-545 AGSAVSHLASWTEPA
+545 
-560 GEFVRPHVQVVPDA
+560 GEFVRPHVRAAADA
-574 PQEHRAELEALLDAV
+574 PEWCRKELARLLDAV

-605 RAMAARD
+605 RALAER
-612 AGVMG
+612 
-617 AAVDAV
+617 DAV

-631 FGPHRWRIGSTGPA
+631 FGPRRWRIGSTGPA
-645 AATAALDVARARID
+645 AATAALDDARGRID
-659 ELTHRQQAAAA
+659 ALTRDHRQAATAWASAQQA
-670 AWTSARRAHHA
+670 HGA
-681 ALEASREAQRTAENL
+681 ALDAFQQAQRTAEML
-696 RRRAATAAAQQ
+696 RRRVATAAARQ
-707 AARHQAFED
+707 AAQAQAAHD
-716 RAAAQEQR
+716 RSAAQQQR
-724 RSVLSERLGTIARRL
+724 RSALVERLQAISQRL
-739 KGHESSRAAASARLE
+739 AGHESSHAAASARLD
-754 RAEAIVSGLDR
+754 RSDVIVAGLDR
-765 LALLLSER
+765 LALLLSQH

-780 AKRLRSRN
+780 ARHLRSRH
-788 EARIELVRQ
+788 EARTELVRQ

-803 ALRRERD
+803 ALRHERD
-810 ADLSRQEHLRTE
+810 AAAARQEQLRTE

-832 RRTKRDALVEMLR
+832 RRTKRDALISALR
-845 TEFSADPAAALAAPP
+845 ADFDADPATALAASPP
-860 PPLPDGVTAIA
+860 TLPDGVTGAA

-887 PLALSEYEA
+887 PLALSEYEE

-921 IRAIDAEIVAT
+921 IRAIDAEIIAT
-932 FAAAF
+932 FANAF
-937 EDVARNFAELFGTLF
+937 EDVARNFAELFSTLF
-952 PGGTGKLSLTDP
+952 PGGTGRLSLTDP
-964 QELLTSGVELDVRP
+964 EELLTCGVELDVRP
-978 AGKHIGR
+978 AGKRIGR

-1062 VSMPPGGSSMVVSER
+1062 VSMPPGGSSVVVSER
-1077 PSHAAALVAADG
+1077 PSQAAALIAAGGSPGPEEPVAEQ
-1089 PLGFDESSSELLGE
+1089 PPSEHGRE
-1103 PATTPG
+1103 PATAPR

>member
-7 TLSGFKSFADT
+7 TLSGFKSFADAA
-18 TTLAFEPGVTVVVGP
+18 TLAFEPGVTVVVGP

-54 RTLRGQRMDDVVF
+54 RALRGQRMDDVVF

-73 TALGRALVTL
+73 SALGRAQVTL

-141 VAQGQITGVLA
+141 VAQGQIEHVLA

-174 KERAERRLEGTE
+174 KERAERRLDGTE

-212 ARRHREI
+212 ARRHQELSEEL
-219 SAELAG
+219 SALR
-225 LQLYNAGRR
+225 LYNAGRE
-234 LAAHHQAQSAS
+234 LAAQQQAQGAS
-245 DARRVDF
+245 DARRVEL
-252 AAQQDAVAS
+252 AAQQGAAVS
-261 SIADIDRAID
+261 SISDIDGAID
-271 DAQSQLAELTA
+271 DAQSQLARLTA
-282 EPADRLSRVASL
+282 EPADRLPRAASL

-306 ERMRSVERE
+306 ERLRSVERE

-325 VTLTDEHARVTAELA
+325 ATLTDEHERVSAELA
-340 SLDAAGVSA
+340 ELDAAAQAPSPGQPPDGADSGIDA
-349 AASVELAVGAK
+349 AADPADGA
-360 SGVGDAGEVDEAA
+360 DETALDEAEA
-373 ASAATEA
+373 AHAD
-380 HREAEARLETA
+380 AEARLADASA
-391 AATLSRADEQQRNAA
+391 ALSQADEHQRQAA

-427 TDSGIAVLDGVAG
+427 TDSGIAVLDGVTG
-440 VVGVL
+440 VIGVL
-445 DDLVTIDDGWEAA
+445 GDLVAIDDGWEAA
-458 AEAAADGALSAVVV
+458 AEAAADGALAAVVV
-472 RDDSA
+472 RDDDA
-477 ASAALAALADGETN
+477 AATALAALADSDAS

-496 LAKLGGAR
+496 LARLPDAA
-504 DPSRRNGK
+504 
-512 PPSPAEPAG
+512 SPTPRAIG
-521 EAVVRAAREPGASEH
+521 E
-536 GAQQRATAG
+536 
-545 AGSAVSHLASWTEPA
+545 L
-560 GEFVRPHVQVVPDA
+560 VRPHVQVAPDA
-574 PQEHRAELEALLDAV
+574 PEWCRAYLAALLDAV
-589 VGAAICVP
+589 VGDAICVP

-605 RAMAARD
+605 RVLAARHGSEAE
-612 AGVMG
+612 AG
-617 AAVDAV
+617 DAV
-623 FVTASGDR
+623 FVTTSGDR
-631 FGPHRWRIGSTGPA
+631 FGPRRWQIGTSGPA
-645 AATAALDVARARID
+645 GATAALDQARMQID
-659 ELTHRQQAAAA
+659 ELTQRHRQAAA
-670 AWTSARRAHHA
+670 AWTAAQQAHRAALDVSRRAQHA
-681 ALEASREAQRTAENL
+681 AEAL
-696 RRRAATAAAQQ
+696 RRRIATAAAGQ
-707 AARHQAFED
+707 A
-716 RAAAQEQR
+716 AAAQALEDRTAAQQR
-724 RSVLSERLGTIARRL
+724 RRVALSERLEVLSQRL
-739 KGHESSRAAASARLE
+739 AGHERSRADASVRLA

-765 LALLLSER
+765 LALLLSQR
-773 RQRLDAE
+773 RQRLEAE
-780 AKRLRSRN
+780 AARLR
-788 EARIELVRQ
+788 ARHETRAELVRQ
-797 LTERLD
+797 LAERLE
-803 ALRRERD
+803 ALRHERD
-810 ADLSRQEHLRTE
+810 GASARLEQLRAE
-822 LAALDVADAE
+822 LAALDVADAQ
-832 RRTKRDALVEMLR
+832 RRTKRDALIDALR
-845 TEFSADPAAALAAPP
+845 DDLGADPAAALAASP
-860 PPLPDGVTAIA
+860 PPLPDGVTASA

-878 DLNRLGPVN
+878 DLHRLGPVN

-896 ASERFEFVAT
+896 ASERFEFVAA
-906 QLADVRNSRRELHKV
+906 QLADVRDSRRELHKV

-932 FAAAF
+932 FAEAF

-964 QELLTSGVELDVRP
+964 DELLTCGVELDVRP
-978 AGKHIGR
+978 AGKRIGR

-1033 LVAEFRRESQLI
+1033 LVTEFRRESQLI
-1045 IVSHQRRTMESA
+1045 VVSHQRRTMEAA

-1062 VSMPPGGSSMVVSER
+1062 VSMPPGGSSVVVSER
-1077 PSHAAALVAADG
+1077 PERAAALITADG
-1089 PLGFDESSSELLGE
+1089 EAGRAE
-1103 PATTPG
+1103 PAAAQIAEPAMTPR

>member
-18 TTLAFEPGVTVVVGP
+18 ATLTFEPGVTVVVGP

-54 RTLRGQRMDDVVF
+54 RALRGQRMDDVVF

-73 TALGRALVTL
+73 TALGRAQVTL
-83 VIDNESQT
+83 VIDNESRT

-141 VAQGQITGVLA
+141 VAQGQIEQVLA

-212 ARRHREI
+212 ARRYQEI
-219 SAELAG
+219 SAELVG
-225 LQLYNAGRR
+225 LQLYNAGRE
-234 LAAHHQAQSAS
+234 LAAHQGAQSES
-245 DARRVDF
+245 DARRVTF
-252 AAQQDAVAS
+252 AAQREAAAAS
-261 SIADIDRAID
+261 ISDIDGAID
-271 DAQSQLAELTA
+271 DAQSQLAQLTA
-282 EPADRLSRVASL
+282 EPADRLPRVVSL

-325 VTLTDEHARVTAELA
+325 VTLTDEHARVSAELA
-340 SLDAAGVSA
+340 DIDVASAQAALSGDPADDAGSETGDDADVHAAEQAHAEAEERLAAA
-349 AASVELAVGAK
+349 AAS
-360 SGVGDAGEVDEAA
+360 
-373 ASAATEA
+373 
-380 HREAEARLETA
+380 
-391 AATLSRADEQQRNAA
+391 LSQADEHQRGTA

-427 TDSGIAVLDGVAG
+427 TDSGIAALDGVTG

-445 DDLVTIDDGWEAA
+445 GDLVTIEGGWEAA

-472 RDDSA
+472 RDDKA
-477 ASAALAALADGETN
+477 AAQALAALADGDSH

-496 LAKLGGAR
+496 LDQL
-504 DPSRRNGK
+504 P
-512 PPSPAEPAG
+512 
-521 EAVVRAAREPGASEH
+521 AAREPSRQA
-536 GAQQRATAG
+536 AG
-545 AGSAVSHLASWTEPA
+545 
-560 GEFVRPHVQVVPDA
+560 GEFVRPHLQVAADA
-574 PQEHRAELEALLDAV
+574 PEWCRNELETLLDAV
-589 VGAAICVP
+589 VDEATCVP

-605 RAMAARD
+605 RALADR
-612 AGVMG
+612 
-617 AAVDAV
+617 DAV

-631 FGPHRWRIGSTGPA
+631 FGPRRWRIGSTGPA
-645 AATAALDVARARID
+645 AATAALDHARGRID
-659 ELTHRQQAAAA
+659 ELTHDHRRAAAAWASAQQAHGAALDGFQQAQRAAETLRRRVAAAA
-670 AWTSARRAHHA
+670 ARQAAQAQAAH
-681 ALEASREAQRTAENL
+681 ER
-696 RRRAATAAAQQ
+696 AAAQQ
-707 AARHQAFED
+707 
-716 RAAAQEQR
+716 QR
-724 RSVLSERLGTIARRL
+724 QSALAERLEAISQRL
-739 KGHESSRAAASARLE
+739 AGHQSSHAAASARLD
-754 RAEAIVSGLDR
+754 RAEVIVSALDR
-765 LALLLSER
+765 LALLLSQH

-780 AKRLRSRN
+780 ARHLSSRH
-788 EARIELVRQ
+788 EARTELVRQ

-803 ALRRERD
+803 ALRHERD
-810 ADLSRQEHLRTE
+810 AAAARQEQLRTE

-832 RRTKRDALVEMLR
+832 RRTKRDALISALR
-845 TEFSADPAAALAAPP
+845 EDFDADPATALAASP
-860 PPLPDGVTAIA
+860 PPLPDGVTASA
-871 HERTLRA
+871 HERALRA

-887 PLALSEYEA
+887 PLALSEYEE

-921 IRAIDAEIVAT
+921 IRAIDAEIIAT
-932 FAAAF
+932 FADAF
-937 EDVARNFAELFGTLF
+937 SDVARNFAELFSTLF
-952 PGGTGKLSLTDP
+952 PGGTGRLSLTDP
-964 QELLTSGVELDVRP
+964 EELLTCGVELDVRP
-978 AGKHIGR
+978 AGKRIGR

-1062 VSMPPGGSSMVVSER
+1062 VSMPPGGSSVVVSER
-1077 PSHAAALVAADG
+1077 PSQAAALIAAGGSPG
-1089 PLGFDESSSELLGE
+1089 PEEPLPEQPESEQLDSEHSRE
-1103 PATTPG
+1103 PATAPR

>member
-18 TTLAFEPGVTVVVGP
+18 ATLTFEPGVTVVVGP

-54 RTLRGQRMDDVVF
+54 RALRGQRMDDVVF

-73 TALGRALVTL
+73 TALGRAQVTL
-83 VIDNESQT
+83 IIDNESQT

-141 VAQGQITGVLA
+141 VAQGQIEQVLA

-212 ARRHREI
+212 AQRHREI
-219 SAELAG
+219 SAELAE
-225 LQLYNAGRR
+225 LQLYNAGRE
-234 LAAHHQAQSAS
+234 LAAHQAGQSTS
-245 DARRVDF
+245 DARRVTF
-252 AAQQDAVAS
+252 AAQQEAAVAS
-261 SIADIDRAID
+261 ISDIDGAID
-271 DAQSQLAELTA
+271 GAQSQLAQLSA
-282 EPADRLSRVASL
+282 EPADRLPRAVSL

-325 VTLTDEHARVTAELA
+325 VTLTDEHARVSAELA
-340 SLDAAGVSA
+340 EIDAAPAQS
-349 AASVELAVGAK
+349 SPSKEPP
-360 SGVGDAGEVDEAA
+360 DEANLETGDDA
-373 ASAATEA
+373 AVNEAEEASA
-380 HREAEARLETA
+380 EAEARLAAA
-391 AATLSRADEQQRNAA
+391 AATLSEADEHQRSSA

-427 TDSGIAVLDGVAG
+427 TDSGIAALDGVAG

-445 DDLVTIDDGWEAA
+445 GDLVTIDVGWEAA
-458 AEAAADGALSAVVV
+458 AEAAADGALLAVVV
-472 RDDSA
+472 RDDGA
-477 ASAALAALADGETN
+477 ASAALAALADSDTN

-496 LAKLGGAR
+496 LDKL
-504 DPSRRNGK
+504 P
-512 PPSPAEPAG
+512 
-521 EAVVRAAREPGASEH
+521 VAREPSRQA
-536 GAQQRATAG
+536 AD
-545 AGSAVSHLASWTEPA
+545 
-560 GEFVRPHVQVVPDA
+560 GELVRPHLQVAVEA
-574 PQEHRAELEALLDAV
+574 PEWCRDELETLLDAV

-605 RAMAARD
+605 RALADR
-612 AGVMG
+612 
-617 AAVDAV
+617 DAV
-623 FVTASGDR
+623 FVTANGDR
-631 FGPHRWRIGSTGPA
+631 FGPRRWRIGSAGPA
-645 AATAALDVARARID
+645 AATAALDHARGRID
-659 ELTHRQQAAAA
+659 DLTHDHRQAAAA
-670 AWTSARRAHHA
+670 WASARQVHRA
-681 ALEASREAQRTAENL
+681 ALDAFQQAQRTAETL
-696 RRRAATAAAQQ
+696 RRRIATAAARQ
-707 AARHQAFED
+707 AAQAQAAHD
-716 RAAAQEQR
+716 RAAAQQR
-724 RSVLSERLGTIARRL
+724 RRSALAERLGAISQRL
-739 KGHESSRAAASARLE
+739 AGHENSHAAAAARLD
-754 RAEAIVSGLDR
+754 RAEVIVSGLDH
-765 LALLLSER
+765 LALLLSQH

-780 AKRLRSRN
+780 ARHLRSRH
-788 EARIELVRQ
+788 EARTELIRQ

-803 ALRRERD
+803 ALRHERD
-810 ADLSRQEHLRTE
+810 ATASRLERLRTE

-832 RRTKRDALVEMLR
+832 RRTKRDALISALR
-845 TEFSADPAAALAAPP
+845 ADFNADPATALAASP
-860 PPLPDGVTAIA
+860 PPLPDGVTASA
-871 HERTLRA
+871 HERALRA

-887 PLALSEYEA
+887 PLALSEYEE

-921 IRAIDAEIVAT
+921 IRAIDAEIIAT
-932 FAAAF
+932 FADAF

-952 PGGTGKLSLTDP
+952 PGGTGRLSLTDP
-964 QELLTSGVELDVRP
+964 EELLTCGVELDVRP
-978 AGKHIGR
+978 AGKRIGR

-1062 VSMPPGGSSMVVSER
+1062 VSMPPGGSSVVVSER
-1077 PSHAAALVAADG
+1077 PSQAAALIAAG
-1089 PLGFDESSSELLGE
+1089 GSPGADEPMAEQPESEHGRE
-1103 PATTPG
+1103 PATVPR

>member
-18 TTLAFEPGVTVVVGP
+18 TTLTFEPGVTVVVGP

-83 VIDNESQT
+83 VIDNESRT

-141 VAQGQITGVLA
+141 VAQGQITQVLA

-174 KERAERRLEGTE
+174 KERAERRLEGTQ

-225 LQLYNAGRR
+225 LQLYNAGRQ
-234 LAAHHQAQSAS
+234 LAASYQAQSAS
-245 DARRVDF
+245 DARRVDL
-252 AAQQDAVAS
+252 AAQQDAVTS

-294 SERARGLIGQTY
+294 SERARGLSGQTS

-325 VTLTDEHARVTAELA
+325 ATLTDEHARVSAELTA
-340 SLDAAGVSA
+340 LDAAAVSSA
-349 AASVELAVGAK
+349 PSGGIDEQVHSGAGAD
-360 SGVGDAGEVDEAA
+360 SEVDEVA
-373 ASAATEA
+373 ASAADHD
-380 HREAEARLETA
+380 HREAEARLA
-391 AATLSRADEQQRNAA
+391 AAAASLSHADEQQRKAA

-427 TDSGIAVLDGVAG
+427 TDSGAAVLDDVAG
-440 VVGVL
+440 VVGAL
-445 DDLVTIDDGWEAA
+445 GELVIIDDGWEAA
-458 AEAAADGALSAVVV
+458 AEAAADGSLSAVVV
-472 RDDSA
+472 RDDDA
-477 ASAALAALADGETN
+477 AAAALAALADTDGS

-496 LAKLGGAR
+496 LSNLAAAH
-504 DPSRRNGK
+504 DPGR
-512 PPSPAEPAG
+512 PAERSP
-521 EAVVRAAREPGASEH
+521 PGAIEE
-536 GAQQRATAG
+536 
-545 AGSAVSHLASWTEPA
+545 L
-560 GEFVRPHVQVVPDA
+560 VRPHIQVAPDA
-574 PQEHRAELEALLDAV
+574 PEWCRGQLGTLLDAIV
-589 VGAAICVP
+589 AGAVCVT

-605 RAMAARD
+605 RVLAARTAD
-612 AGVMG
+612 
-617 AAVDAV
+617 DAV

-659 ELTHRQQAAAA
+659 ELTHHQQAAAA
-670 AWTSARRAHHA
+670 AWTSARQAHQMA
-681 ALEASREAQRTAENL
+681 FEASREAQRTAENL

-707 AARHQAFED
+707 AARNQAFED

-724 RSVLSERLGTIARRL
+724 RSVLNERLGTIARRL

-810 ADLSRQEHLRTE
+810 AALSRQEHLRTG

-832 RRTKRDALVEMLR
+832 ARTKRDALVEVLR

-1062 VSMPPGGSSMVVSER
+1062 VSMPPGGSSVVVSER
-1077 PSHAAALVAADG
+1077 PEHAAALVAADG
-1089 PLGFDESSSELLGE
+1089 PLGFEESSPEQLGE

>member
-1 MFLRSL
+1 MYLRSL
-7 TLSGFKSFADT
+7 TLSGFKSFADA
-18 TTLAFEPGVTVVVGP
+18 TTLTFEPGVTVVVGP
-33 NGSGKSNVVDAIAW
+33 NGSGKSNVVDAVAW

-54 RTLRGQRMDDVVF
+54 RMLRGQRMDDVVF

-73 TALGRALVTL
+73 TALGRAQVTL

-141 VAQGQITGVLA
+141 VAQGQITHVLA

-158 RALIEE
+158 RVLIEE

-207 RQATA
+207 RQAEA
-212 ARRHREI
+212 AGRHREL
-219 SAELAG
+219 SAELAEVR
-225 LQLYNAGRR
+225 LYNAGRE
-234 LAAHHQAQSAS
+234 LAGYQQAQSAS
-245 DARRVDF
+245 DGRRSELATGQEAAAAAITEVDAAME
-252 AAQQDAVAS
+252 AAQG
-261 SIADIDRAID
+261 
-271 DAQSQLAELTA
+271 QLAQLTG
-282 EPADRLSRVASL
+282 EPDHRLTRVASL

-306 ERMRSVERE
+306 ERMRSAERE
-315 RNALLDSDVV
+315 RSALLDSDVV
-325 VTLTDEHARVTAELA
+325 ATLTDEHARVSAELA
-340 SLDAAGVSA
+340 ELDAASA
-349 AASVELAVGAK
+349 PIAASQAPQGGTETDASGA
-360 SGVGDAGEVDEAA
+360 DAAETEAA
-373 ASAATEA
+373 EAAHA
-380 HREAEARLETA
+380 EAEARLEAA
-391 AATLSRADEQQRNAA
+391 AATLSQADEQQRAAA

-427 TDSGIAVLDGVAG
+427 TDSGMSVLDGAAG

-445 DDLVTIDDGWEAA
+445 SDLVTIDEGWEAA
-458 AEAAADGALSAVVV
+458 AEAAADGALAVVVV
-472 RDDSA
+472 RDDA
-477 ASAALAALADGETN
+477 AAAAALAALADADASGT
-491 GSVIS
+491 VIS
-496 LAKLGGAR
+496 LETLSTVR
-504 DPSRRNGK
+504 DPDSLVDPR
-512 PPSPAEPAG
+512 
-521 EAVVRAAREPGASEH
+521 RAAA
-536 GAQQRATAG
+536 A
-545 AGSAVSHLASWTEPA
+545 A
-560 GEFVRPHVQVVPDA
+560 GEFVRPHVQVAADA
-574 PQEHRAELEALLDAV
+574 PHECRAGIETLLDAV
-589 VGAAICVP
+589 IGAAICVP
-597 GDWSSAYD
+597 GDWTSAYD
-605 RAMAARD
+605 RALAAR
-612 AGVMG
+612 GVGDMD
-617 AAVDAV
+617 DAV
-623 FVTASGDR
+623 FLTASGDR
-631 FGPHRWRIGSTGPA
+631 FGPRRWRIGSTGPA
-645 AATAALDVARARID
+645 AATAALDQARVRID
-659 ELTHRQQAAAA
+659 ELTQRQRRAAEEWTGAQQAH
-670 AWTSARRAHHA
+670 RA
-681 ALEASREAQRTAENL
+681 ALDSSRQAQHTAEAL
-696 RRRAATAAAQQ
+696 RRRIATAAARQ
-707 AARHQAFED
+707 AAQAQAIED
-716 RAAAQEQR
+716 RAAAQR
-724 RSVLSERLGTIARRL
+724 RRRTALAERLRIISQRL
-739 KGHESSRAAASARLE
+739 AGHERARTAAAARLE
-754 RAEAIVSGLDR
+754 RAAAVASALDR
-765 LALLLSER
+765 LAQMLAQH

-780 AKRLRSRN
+780 ARRLRSRQD
-788 EARIELVRQ
+788 ARTELVRQ
-797 LTERLD
+797 LTSRLD
-803 ALRRERD
+803 ALRRERE
-810 ADLSRQEHLRTE
+810 AASARQEQVRAE

-832 RRTKRDALVEMLR
+832 RRTKRDALVETLQS
-845 TEFSADPAAALAAPP
+845 EFGAEPAAALAALPP
-860 PPLPDGVTAIA
+860 TLPDGVTARA
-871 HERTLRA
+871 HERTLQA
-878 DLNRLGPVN
+878 DLRRLGPVN

-932 FAAAF
+932 FAEAF

-952 PGGTGKLSLTDP
+952 PGGTGRLTLTEP
-964 QELLTSGVELDVRP
+964 EELLTTGVELDVRP
-978 AGKHIGR
+978 AGKRVGR

-1062 VSMPPGGSSMVVSER
+1062 VSMPPGGASVVVSER
-1077 PSHAAALVAADG
+1077 PEDAAALVAEG
-1089 PLGFDESSSELLGE
+1089 RPEFSEHSSTALGE
-1103 PATTPG
+1103 RLAMQP

>member
-1 MFLRSL
+1 MYLRSL
-7 TLSGFKSFADT
+7 TLSGFKSFADA
-18 TTLAFEPGVTVVVGP
+18 TTLTFERGVTVVVGP

-73 TALGRALVTL
+73 TALGRAQVTL

-141 VAQGQITGVLA
+141 VAQGQITHVLA

-158 RALIEE
+158 RVLIEE

-212 ARRHREI
+212 ARRHREL
-219 SAELAG
+219 SAELAEVR
-225 LQLYNAGRR
+225 LHNAGRE
-234 LAAHHQAQSAS
+234 LAGYQQAQSAS
-245 DARRVDF
+245 DGRRSELATGQQAAAAGITEVD
-252 AAQQDAVAS
+252 AALEA
-261 SIADIDRAID
+261 
-271 DAQSQLAELTA
+271 AQSQLAQLTG
-282 EPADRLSRVASL
+282 ESDHRLTRAASL

-315 RNALLDSDVV
+315 RSALLDSDVV
-325 VTLTDEHARVTAELA
+325 ATLTDEHARVSAELDE
-340 SLDAAGVSA
+340 LDAASAPA
-349 AASVELAVGAK
+349 AASHAPQGGTAMGANDTDRRDADEP
-360 SGVGDAGEVDEAA
+360 DAGESGGAEAGAADTGTAA
-373 ASAATEA
+373 AGAAGTDA
-380 HREAEARLETA
+380 SGTDAAEAEAAESAHAEAETRLEAA
-391 AATLSRADEQQRNAA
+391 AATLSQADEQQRAAA

-427 TDSGIAVLDGVAG
+427 TDSGMSVLDGASG

-445 DDLVTIDDGWEAA
+445 SDLVAIDEGWEAA
-458 AEAAADGALSAVVV
+458 AEAAADGVLAAVVV
-472 RDDSA
+472 RDDTVA
-477 ASAALAALADGETN
+477 AAVLAALADADASGT
-491 GSVIS
+491 VIS
-496 LAKLGGAR
+496 LDAPPTVR
-504 DPSRRNGK
+504 DPS
-512 PPSPAEPAG
+512 PSET
-521 EAVVRAAREPGASEH
+521 AAA
-536 GAQQRATAG
+536 AA
-545 AGSAVSHLASWTEPA
+545 A
-560 GEFVRPHVQVVPDA
+560 GEFVRPHVQVAADA
-574 PQEHRAELEALLDAV
+574 PDECRAGLGTLLDAV
-589 VGAAICVP
+589 IGAAICVP
-597 GDWSSAYD
+597 GDWTSAYD
-605 RAMAARD
+605 RALAARGAGDSGDASATGDGDVSD
-612 AGVMG
+612 AGDAD
-617 AAVDAV
+617 AASSTV
-623 FVTASGDR
+623 FVTTSGDR
-631 FGPHRWRIGSTGPA
+631 FGPRRWRIGSSGPA
-645 AATAALDVARARID
+645 AATAALDQARARID
-659 ELTHRQQAAAA
+659 ELTLRQRRAAA
-670 AWTSARRAHHA
+670 AWTTAQQAHRAA
-681 ALEASREAQRTAENL
+681 FDASRQAQRTAETL
-696 RRRAATAAAQQ
+696 RQRIATAAARQ
-707 AARHQAFED
+707 AAQEQAIED
-716 RAAAQEQR
+716 RAAAQRQR
-724 RSVLSERLGTIARRL
+724 RTALAERLQVISGRL
-739 KGHESSRAAASARLE
+739 AGHERARTAAAARLE
-754 RAEAIVSGLDR
+754 RADAVASALDR
-765 LALLLSER
+765 LAQRLSQH
-773 RQRLDAE
+773 RQRLHADTRHLRTRQDA
-780 AKRLRSRN
+780 RT
-788 EARIELVRQ
+788 ELVRQ
-797 LTERLD
+797 LTGRLD

-810 ADLSRQEHLRTE
+810 AASAQQERLRAE
-822 LAALDVADAE
+822 LAVLDVADAE
-832 RRTKRDALVEMLR
+832 RRTKRNALVETLQS
-845 TEFSADPAAALAAPP
+845 EFGVEPEAALAAPP
-860 PPLPDGVTAIA
+860 PTLPDGVTARA
-871 HERTLRA
+871 HERTLQA
-878 DLNRLGPVN
+878 DLRRLGPVN

-896 ASERFEFVAT
+896 ASERFEFVAA

-932 FAAAF
+932 FAEAF

-952 PGGTGKLSLTDP
+952 PGGTGRLTLTEP
-964 QELLTSGVELDVRP
+964 EELLTTGVELDVRP
-978 AGKHIGR
+978 AGKRVGR

-1062 VSMPPGGSSMVVSER
+1062 VSMPPGGASVVVSER
-1077 PSHAAALVAADG
+1077 PDRAA
-1089 PLGFDESSSELLGE
+1089 ELLSE
-1103 PATTPG
+1103 PSSA

>member
-18 TTLAFEPGVTVVVGP
+18 ATLTFEPGVTVVVGP

-54 RTLRGQRMDDVVF
+54 RALRGQRMDDVVF

-73 TALGRALVTL
+73 TALGRAQVTL
-83 VIDNESQT
+83 VIDNESRT

-141 VAQGQITGVLA
+141 VAQGQIEQVLA

-174 KERAERRLEGTE
+174 KERAERRLDGTE
-186 ANVTRLVD
+186 ANVTRLAD

-207 RQATA
+207 RQATS
-212 ARRHREI
+212 ARRHREL
-219 SAELAG
+219 SAELAE
-225 LQLYNAGRR
+225 LQLYNAGRE

-245 DARRVDF
+245 DAQRIEF
-252 AAQQDAVAS
+252 AAQQEAAAA
-261 SIADIDRAID
+261 SIADIDGAID
-271 DAQSQLAELTA
+271 DAQSQLARLTA
-282 EPADRLSRVASL
+282 EPADRLPRVASL

-315 RNALLDSDVV
+315 RNVLLDSDVV
-325 VTLTDEHARVTAELA
+325 ATLTDEHARVSAELA
-340 SLDAAGVSA
+340 ELDALAAQASAIGVSPADSDAGANAEVEGA
-349 AASVELAVGAK
+349 AAAAAEEARAEAEERL
-360 SGVGDAGEVDEAA
+360 EAA
-373 ASAATEA
+373 AAA
-380 HREAEARLETA
+380 
-391 AATLSRADEQQRNAA
+391 LSQADEHQRNAA

-427 TDSGIAVLDGVAG
+427 TDSGISVLDGVAG
-440 VVGVL
+440 VIGVL
-445 DDLVTIDDGWEAA
+445 SDLVTIDDGWEAA

-472 RDDSA
+472 RDDGA
-477 ASAALAALADGETN
+477 AAAALAAFADGEAS

-496 LAKLGGAR
+496 LDQL
-504 DPSRRNGK
+504 P
-512 PPSPAEPAG
+512 
-521 EAVVRAAREPGASEH
+521 AAREPKHPAD
-536 GAQQRATAG
+536 
-545 AGSAVSHLASWTEPA
+545 EPSQP
-560 GEFVRPHVQVVPDA
+560 GEFVRPHIQVAPDT
-574 PQEHRAELEALLDAV
+574 PDWCRSQIGTLLDAI

-605 RAMAARD
+605 RALAARE
-612 AGVMG
+612 GG
-617 AAVDAV
+617 DAV
-623 FVTASGDR
+623 FVTAGGDR
-631 FGPHRWRIGSTGPA
+631 FGPRHWRIGSAGPA
-645 AATAALDVARARID
+645 AATAALDQARARID
-659 ELTHRQQAAAA
+659 ELTHDHRQAAAA
-670 AWTSARRAHHA
+670 WASAQQAHRA
-681 ALEASREAQRTAENL
+681 ASDAFGQARRTAETL
-696 RRRAATAAAQQ
+696 RHRVVTGEARQAAQAQ
-707 AARHQAFED
+707 ASQD
-716 RAAAQEQR
+716 RAAAQQQR
-724 RSVLSERLGTIARRL
+724 RSALTERRRAISQRL
-739 KGHESSRAAASARLE
+739 AGHESSRTAAAARLDRTE
-754 RAEAIVSGLDR
+754 VVVSGLDR
-765 LALLLSER
+765 LAQLLSQR
-773 RQRLDAE
+773 RQRLEAE
-780 AKRLRSRN
+780 ERHLRSRH
-788 EARIELVRQ
+788 EARTELVRQ

-803 ALRRERD
+803 ALRYERD
-810 ADLSRQEHLRTE
+810 TAGARREQLRTE

-832 RRTKRDALVEMLR
+832 RRTKRDALISMLR
-845 TEFSADPAAALAAPP
+845 ADFAADPATALAASP
-860 PPLPDGVTAIA
+860 PPLPEGVTAAA
-871 HERTLRA
+871 HERMLRA
-878 DLNRLGPVN
+878 DLHRLGPVN
-887 PLALSEYEA
+887 PLALSEYET
-896 ASERFEFVAT
+896 ASERFEFVAA
-906 QLADVRNSRRELHKV
+906 QLTDVRNSRRELHKV
-921 IRAIDAEIVAT
+921 IRAIDAEIIAT
-932 FAAAF
+932 FAEAF

-952 PGGTGKLSLTDP
+952 PGGAGRLSLTDP
-964 QELLTSGVELDVRP
+964 DELLTCGVELDVRP
-978 AGKHIGR
+978 AGKRIGR

-1045 IVSHQRRTMESA
+1045 VVSHQRRTMESA

-1062 VSMPPGGSSMVVSER
+1062 VSMPPGGSSVVLSEQPEPEYR
-1077 PSHAAALVAADG
+1077 R
-1089 PLGFDESSSELLGE
+1089 E
-1103 PATTPG
+1103 PATAPR

>member
-1 MFLRSL
+1 MYLRSL
-7 TLSGFKSFADT
+7 TLSGFKSFADA
-18 TTLAFEPGVTVVVGP
+18 TTLTFESGVTVVVGP

-54 RTLRGQRMDDVVF
+54 RMLRGQRMDDVVF

-73 TALGRALVTL
+73 TALGRAQVTL

-141 VAQGQITGVLA
+141 VAQGQITHVLA

-158 RALIEE
+158 RVLIEE

-207 RQATA
+207 RQAEA
-212 ARRHREI
+212 ARRHREL
-219 SAELAG
+219 SAELAEVR
-225 LQLYNAGRR
+225 LHNAGRE
-234 LAAHHQAQSAS
+234 LASYQQAQSAS
-245 DARRVDF
+245 DGRRSELATGQEAAATAITEVDAAME
-252 AAQQDAVAS
+252 AAQG
-261 SIADIDRAID
+261 
-271 DAQSQLAELTA
+271 QLAQLTG
-282 EPADRLSRVASL
+282 EPDHRLTRVASL
-294 SERARGLIGQTY
+294 SERARGLLGQTY

-315 RNALLDSDVV
+315 RSALLDSDVV
-325 VTLTDEHARVTAELA
+325 ATLTDEHARVSAELA
-340 SLDAAGVSA
+340 ELDAASA
-349 AASVELAVGAK
+349 QAAPS
-360 SGVGDAGEVDEAA
+360 DALRDSTGTDASDAARRDADERDAAEAETRLEAA
-373 ASAATEA
+373 AAA
-380 HREAEARLETA
+380 
-391 AATLSRADEQQRNAA
+391 LSQADEQHRAAA

-427 TDSGIAVLDGVAG
+427 TDSGMSVLDGAAG
-440 VVGVL
+440 VIGVL
-445 DDLVTIDDGWEAA
+445 SDLVTIDEGWEAA
-458 AEAAADGALSAVVV
+458 AESAADGALAAVVV
-472 RDDSA
+472 RDDA
-477 ASAALAALADGETN
+477 AAAAALAALADADASGT
-491 GSVIS
+491 VIS
-496 LAKLGGAR
+496 LEMPPTVR
-504 DPSRRNGK
+504 DPDSFDDAAD
-512 PPSPAEPAG
+512 AEPDESGSNESTAPTH
-521 EAVVRAAREPGASEH
+521 EASGTLVDPRSAAA
-536 GAQQRATAG
+536 A
-545 AGSAVSHLASWTEPA
+545 A
-560 GEFVRPHVQVVPDA
+560 GEFVRPHVPVAADA
-574 PQEHRAELEALLDAV
+574 PDECRAGLETLLDAMI
-589 VGAAICVP
+589 GAAVCVP
-597 GDWSSAYD
+597 GDWTSAYD
-605 RAMAARD
+605 RALAARN
-612 AGVMG
+612 
-617 AAVDAV
+617 AVAIGDTV
-623 FVTASGDR
+623 FVTAAGDR
-631 FGPHRWRIGSTGPA
+631 FGPRRWRIGSTGSA
-645 AATAALDVARARID
+645 AATAALDHARVRID
-659 ELTHRQQAAAA
+659 ELTRRQRQAAEARTTAQQAHRAALDASRQAQQAAESLRRRIAAAA
-670 AWTSARRAHHA
+670 AR
-681 ALEASREAQRTAENL
+681 Q
-696 RRRAATAAAQQ
+696 AAQAQ
-707 AARHQAFED
+707 AIED
-716 RAAAQEQR
+716 RAAAQRQR
-724 RSVLSERLGTIARRL
+724 RSTLAERLRVISGRL
-739 KGHESSRAAASARLE
+739 AGHERARTAAAVRLE
-754 RAEAIVSGLDR
+754 RADAVLSALDR
-765 LALLLSER
+765 LAAVLSQR
-773 RQRLDAE
+773 RQRLQAE
-780 AKRLRSRN
+780 TRRLRTRQD
-788 EARIELVRQ
+788 ARTELVRQ
-797 LTERLD
+797 LTGRLD

-810 ADLSRQEHLRTE
+810 AASARQEHLRAE

-832 RRTKRDALVEMLR
+832 RRTKRDALLETLQS
-845 TEFSADPAAALAAPP
+845 EFGAEPEAALAAPP
-860 PPLPDGVTAIA
+860 PTLPDGVTARA
-871 HERTLRA
+871 HERALQA
-878 DLNRLGPVN
+878 DLRRLGPVN

-932 FAAAF
+932 FAEAF

-952 PGGTGKLSLTDP
+952 PGGTGKLTLTEP
-964 QELLTSGVELDVRP
+964 EELLTTGVELDVRP
-978 AGKHIGR
+978 AGKRVGR

-1062 VSMPPGGSSMVVSER
+1062 VSMPPGGTSVVVSER
-1077 PSHAAALVAADG
+1077 PEDAAALVAEG
-1089 PLGFDESSSELLGE
+1089 RPESSEHSSTALGE
-1103 PATTPG
+1103 RLAMQP

>member
-18 TTLAFEPGVTVVVGP
+18 ATLTFEPGVTVVVGP

-54 RTLRGQRMDDVVF
+54 RALRGQRMDDVVF

-73 TALGRALVTL
+73 TALGRAEVTL
-83 VIDNESQT
+83 VIDNESRT

-141 VAQGQITGVLA
+141 VAQGQIEQVLA

-174 KERAERRLEGTE
+174 KERAARRLEGTE

-212 ARRHREI
+212 ARRHQEI
-219 SAELAG
+219 SAELAE
-225 LQLYNAGRR
+225 LQLYNAGRE
-234 LAAHHQAQSAS
+234 LAAHQVAQSAT

-252 AAQQDAVAS
+252 AAQQEATTAS
-261 SIADIDRAID
+261 ISDIDGAID
-271 DAQSQLAELTA
+271 DAQSQLAQLTA
-282 EPADRLSRVASL
+282 EPADRLPRAASL

-325 VTLTDEHARVTAELA
+325 VTLTDEHARVSAELEEIDATHALAA
-340 SLDAAGVSA
+340 SSGESPHETESETCDDAA
-349 AASVELAVGAK
+349 
-360 SGVGDAGEVDEAA
+360 VDNAEEA
-373 ASAATEA
+373 
-380 HREAEARLETA
+380 RDEAEARLVA
-391 AATLSRADEQQRNAA
+391 AAAALSQADEHQRSAA

-427 TDSGIAVLDGVAG
+427 TDSGIAALDGVAG
-440 VVGVL
+440 VAGVL
-445 DDLVTIDDGWEAA
+445 GDLVTIDDGWEAA

-477 ASAALAALADGETN
+477 AAASLAALADGDTS
-491 GSVIS
+491 GLVIS
-496 LAKLGGAR
+496 LDKL
-504 DPSRRNGK
+504 P
-512 PPSPAEPAG
+512 
-521 EAVVRAAREPGASEH
+521 AAREPNH
-536 GAQQRATAG
+536 RA
-545 AGSAVSHLASWTEPA
+545 PD
-560 GEFVRPHVQVVPDA
+560 GEFVRPHVHVAADA
-574 PQEHRAELEALLDAV
+574 PDWCRSGIETLLEAVLD
-589 VGAAICVP
+589 AAICVP

-605 RAMAARD
+605 RALADR
-612 AGVMG
+612 
-617 AAVDAV
+617 DAV

-631 FGPHRWRIGSTGPA
+631 FGPQGWRIGSTGPA
-645 AATAALDVARARID
+645 AATAALDHARARID
-659 ELTHRQQAAAA
+659 MLTHDHRQAAT
-670 AWTSARRAHHA
+670 AWTSAQQTHGA
-681 ALEASREAQRTAENL
+681 ALDAFQQAQRAAEAL
-696 RRRAATAAAQQ
+696 RRRVATAAARQ
-707 AARHQAFED
+707 AAQAQAAHD
-716 RAAAQEQR
+716 RAAAQQQR
-724 RSVLSERLGTIARRL
+724 RSALAERLGAISQRL
-739 KGHESSRAAASARLE
+739 AGHESSHAAASARLD
-754 RAEAIVSGLDR
+754 RAEVIVAGLDR
-765 LALLLSER
+765 LALLLSQH

-780 AKRLRSRN
+780 TRHLHSRH
-788 EARIELVRQ
+788 EARTELVRQ
-797 LTERLD
+797 VTERLD
-803 ALRRERD
+803 ALRHERG
-810 ADLSRQEHLRTE
+810 AAAARQEQLRTE
-822 LAALDVADAE
+822 LATLDVADAE
-832 RRTKRDALVEMLR
+832 RRTKRDALISALR
-845 TEFSADPAAALAAPP
+845 ADFNSDPATALAAPP
-860 PPLPDGVTAIA
+860 PTLPDGVTASA
-871 HERTLRA
+871 HERALRA
-878 DLNRLGPVN
+878 ELNRLGPVN
-887 PLALSEYEA
+887 PLALSEYEE

-921 IRAIDAEIVAT
+921 MRAIDAEIIAT
-932 FAAAF
+932 FADAF
-937 EDVARNFAELFGTLF
+937 EDVARNFAELFSTLF
-952 PGGTGKLSLTDP
+952 PGGTGRLSLSDP
-964 QELLTSGVELDVRP
+964 DDLLTCGVELDVRP
-978 AGKHIGR
+978 VGKRIGR

-1062 VSMPPGGSSMVVSER
+1062 VSMPPGGSSVVVSER
-1077 PSHAAALVAADG
+1077 PSEAAALIAVGGSPGSDVPVTAQAG
-1089 PLGFDESSSELLGE
+1089 AEHGRE
-1103 PATTPG
+1103 PATAPR